1 MKKRLIALLLAFVM
15 VLGLTATVFAEGG
28 ISIASIQPEAPTHTY
43 IFQAGGVEI
52 GRQII
57 KHNESLKDPGVP
69 SAPAGQRFVRWDPAV
84 SFDMPVSVTQNQTIP
99 VQAIFETVYT
109 VYFKHDGR
117 TVATKELTDTQ
128 PSVSTGDVLVP
139 VGADEKLTG
148 WYFGET
154 RYERVSMADFP
165 PGSDTLTLTA
175 KVEKGHWIHF
185 NSAGG
190 SYVAP
195 QFVTGNTIQPADPA
209 RPGFSFEGW
218 YEKSGNRF
226 TFGSPLTSNITLTA
240 HWRSN
245 TSTKYTVIHWQEKA
259 DESGWSLHETETKTG
274 GTDAQTAAASKSYP
288 GFTAQTIMQQT
299 IQGDASTIV
308 NVYYERNEY
317 AVKFYTL
324 NGSTEYTQFQIRAK
338 YGANIRDLWPT
349 HNNSS
354 TWAVNLNAS
363 GGKYQ
368 SNIDTMPLGGK
379 NFYGPV
385 TGNGSET
392 AYYYTEAL
400 PGETGTVSYK
410 GKQYKLDHSD
420 TALGTGYSI
429 TEEDKYPITGFTF
442 LEFDAKWNGGIFP
455 PRYAYNGAKFYY
467 TRNSYDVV
475 FISGSVTEKT
485 QSMKYRQPLDD
496 VSHTP
501 KPPIGKE
508 EYTFAGWYDN
518 ELYTGSEYVLEGK
531 TMPAHHLTL
540 YAKWVPK
547 TYTVTVYDVDRTKI
561 LKTFDVPMGG
571 TIPENK
577 MPKVTLGTGDS
588 FLGWMDMQDHMPF
601 HFDTEIHR
609 DYKLYAKTGNA
620 EQFMVTYA
628 LGGGSGNAPFDSNKY
643 ARGAQAVVLPATGV
657 TPPTGKVFLY
667 WSAGDSTRCYP
678 GGKLTVTGK
687 MTLTAVYGQKTEA
700 VTVTYH
706 SNFAPDE
713 PYTTADMPNNSTITL
728 PGYTDLD
735 LPENPGYTFAGW
747 NTQADGLGKT
757 YMPDDKVLVDTMAP
771 GNDLYAIWAKGSYLL
786 TIHYVYASGGEAK
799 PDHTEVLGFGAPYSV
814 ISPSIPGYTADK
826 PVVTGTMPAAPV
838 TVTVTYTASTGTPYE
853 VHHYLERLEGA
864 YPAVPDEKD
873 NLRGETGAWTAAAA
887 KSYDGFTPIE
897 FEQKR
902 IKADDLTVVKI
913 FYTRNSYLLTYK
925 DSLSAGVYASQTYK
939 YGAAVTA
946 IAAPTKTGYTFTGW
960 SPAVPDTMP
969 AEARTV
975 YAQWRKNTPD
985 TVVFDPNNINGK
997 TLAAKSL
1004 TVYSGS
1010 APWETFE
1017 VVVKEPAGTQR
1028 SSGTVILS
1036 GGSQSASFTDFDPI
1050 TFPAAGTY
1058 TFTVGE
1064 VDRNTRYMSY
1074 DRNLYTLTVK
1084 VEEKGGMLVI
1094 SDVYYT
1100 NAAGRSYRDFP
1111 IVFSNTYGSYTPYV
1125 PVVPPKTPDK
1135 LNADDHFAYVIGYPD
1150 GGVHPYATITRA
1162 ETATIF
1168 FRLLTEKTRKDNLTK
1183 YHSFRDV
1190 PQGAW
1195 YNAAVATMA
1204 KLKIIT
1210 GYPDGTFRPDAPVT
1224 RAEFATIAARFDE
1237 KSART
1242 TASFRDIYG
1251 HWAERYISR
1260 SAELGWIRGYT
1271 DNTFRP
1277 DQSIT
1282 RAEAMALINRVL
1294 NRNPESKDDLLRSM
1308 NIFNDNLDT
1317 AKWYYLDVQ
1326 EAANSHD
1333 FIRKA
1338 NGYEM
1343 WKKLRADPDWKAL
1356 ER

>member
-1 MKKRLIALLLAFVM
+1 
-15 VLGLTATVFAEGG
+15 
-28 ISIASIQPEAPTHTY
+28 
-43 IFQAGGVEI
+43 
-52 GRQII
+52 
-57 KHNESLKDPGVP
+57 
-69 SAPAGQRFVRWDPAV
+69 
-84 SFDMPVSVTQNQTIP
+84 MPVSVTQTQTIP

-109 VYFKHDGR
+109 VYFCYEGR

-148 WYFGET
+148 WYIGGT
-154 RYERVSMADFP
+154 RYETVSKADFP
-165 PGSDTLTLTA
+165 LGSDTLTLTA
-175 KVEKGHWIHF
+175 RVDKGHWIHF
-185 NSAGG
+185 NSDGG

-195 QFVTGNTIQPADPA
+195 QFVTGNTIPPADPA
-209 RPGFSFEGW
+209 RPGFLFEGW
-218 YEKSGNRF
+218 YEESGKQF
-226 TFGSPLTSNITLTA
+226 TFGSPLTSNITLIA
-240 HWRSN
+240 HWTSN
-245 TSTKYTVIHWQEKA
+245 TSTKYTVIHWQENA
-259 DESGWSLHETETKTG
+259 DNNEYAFRESEEKSGATG
-274 GTDAQTAAASKSYP
+274 APTSAAAKSYP
-288 GFTAQTIMQQT
+288 GFTAQTITQQT
-299 IQGDASTIV
+299 INGDGSTIV
-308 NVYYERNEY
+308 NVYYKRNVY
-317 AVKFYTL
+317 DVKFFT
-324 NGSTEYTQFQIRAK
+324 IRYAWLSGKYVKDKEIYCITAK
-338 YGANIRDLWPT
+338 YGANISEKWPGGIWT
-349 HNNSS
+349 TSPGGS
-354 TWAVNLNAS
+354 TFQAS
-363 GGKYQ
+363 IG
-368 SNIDTMPLGGK
+368 TMPLGGDEFFK
-379 NFYGPV
+379 TDQGSAKAHYYLQSLAGDYVWDHTDTGGSSRSKV
-385 TGNGSET
+385 TN
-392 AYYYTEAL
+392 
-400 PGETGTVSYK
+400 
-410 GKQYKLDHSD
+410 
-420 TALGTGYSI
+420 
-429 TEEDKYPITGFTF
+429 EDRYPITGFTCNT
-442 LEFDAKWNGGIFP
+442 EKSAKNGDS
-455 PRYAYNGAKFYY
+455 YNGAKFYY
-467 TRNSYDVV
+467 DRNIYQIV
-475 FISGSVTEKT
+475 FMNHGSKEKELVRKYE
-485 QSMKYRQPLDD
+485 QSIADAGY
-496 VSHTP
+496 TP
-501 KPPIGKE
+501 TAPANMQD
-508 EYTFAGWYDN
+508 YTFGGWFDN
-518 ELYTGSEYVLEGK
+518 EKCEGSAYVFTGK
-531 TMPAHHLTL
+531 KMPAHHLTL

-547 TYTVTVYDVDRTKI
+547 TYTVTVYDVDRTKV
-561 LKTFDVPMGG
+561 LKTFTDVPMGE
-571 TIPENK
+571 TIPENQ
-577 MPKVTLGTGDS
+577 MPKGEVTLGTGDT
-588 FLGWMDMQDHMPF
+588 FLGWMDMLDNMPF
-601 HFDTEIHR
+601 HFDTKIYR
-609 DYKLYAKTGNA
+609 DYKLYAKTGNK
-620 EQFMVTYA
+620 EQFEVTYDI
-628 LGGGSGNAPFDSNKY
+628 GDGSGDAPVDPNGY
-643 ARGAQAVVLPATGV
+643 ARGAQAVVLPATDV
-657 TPPTGKVFLY
+657 TPPTGMVFLY
-667 WSAGDSTRCYP
+667 WSAAVDSTRCYP

-687 MTLTAVYGQKTEA
+687 MTLTAVYGQTTEA

-706 SNFAPDE
+706 SNFAPDK
-713 PYTTADMPNNSTITL
+713 TDMTAAMPNNSTITL

-747 NTQADGLGKT
+747 NTQADGSGTK
-757 YMPDDKVLVDTMAP
+757 YMPGEKVLVDTMAP
-771 GNDLYAIWAKGSYLL
+771 GNHLYAIWVKG
-786 TIHYVYASGGEAK
+786 
-799 PDHTEVLGFGAPYSV
+799 
-814 ISPSIPGYTADK
+814 
-826 PVVTGTMPAAPV
+826 
-838 TVTVTYTASTGTPYE
+838 TGTPYE

-864 YPAVPDEKD
+864 YPYVPNEKG

-887 KSYDGFTPIE
+887 KSYDGFTPMGFAQE
-897 FEQKR
+897 M
-902 IKADDLTVVKI
+902 IKADGSTVVKI

-946 IAAPTKTGYTFTGW
+946 IADPTKTGYTFTGW

-975 YAQWRKNTPD
+975 YAQWRKTTPD

-1028 SSGTVILS
+1028 SSGTVRLS
-1036 GGSQSASFTDFDPI
+1036 GGSQSASFTGFDPI

-1150 GGVHPYATITRA
+1150 GGVHPHATITRA

-1210 GYPDGTFRPDAPVT
+1210 GYPDGTFQPDAPVT
-1224 RAEFATIAARFDE
+1224 RAEFAAIAARFDE

>member
-1 MKKRLIALLLAFVM
+1 MR
-15 VLGLTATVFAEGG
+15 
-28 ISIASIQPEAPTHTY
+28 
-43 IFQAGGVEI
+43 
-52 GRQII
+52 
-57 KHNESLKDPGVP
+57 DPGVP

-84 SFDMPVSVTQNQTIP
+84 SFGMPVSVTQTQTIP

-148 WYFGET
+148 WYIGEK
-154 RYERVSMADFP
+154 RYETVSTADFP

-175 KVEKGHWIHF
+175 KVDKGHWIHF
-185 NSAGG
+185 DSDGG

-195 QFVTGNTIQPADPA
+195 QFVTGNTIPPADPA

-218 YEKSGNRF
+218 YEESGKQF
-226 TFGSPLTSNITLTA
+226 TFGNQLTSNITLTA

-259 DESGWSLHETETKTG
+259 DESGWSLHETETKAGRTG
-274 GTDAQTAAASKSYP
+274 AQTAAASKSYP
-288 GFTAQTIMQQT
+288 GFTAQTITQQT
-299 IQGDASTIV
+299 INGDGSTIV
-308 NVYYERNEY
+308 NVYYKRNVYE
-317 AVKFYTL
+317 VKFYVDKGWL
-324 NGSTEYTQFQIRAK
+324 IYNWQEKTESRITAK
-338 YGANIRDLWPT
+338 YGANISKKWPGGIWT
-349 HNNSS
+349 TSPGGS
-354 TWAVNLNAS
+354 TFQAS
-363 GGKYQ
+363 IG
-368 SNIDTMPLGGK
+368 TMPLGGK
-379 NFYGPV
+379 EFFK
-385 TGNGSET
+385 TSQGNAKADYYLQSLAG
-392 AYYYTEAL
+392 AY
-400 PGETGTVSYK
+400 V
-410 GKQYKLDHSD
+410 LDHTD
-420 TALGTGYSI
+420 TGGSSRSKVTD
-429 TEEDKYPITGFTF
+429 EDRYPITGFACNT
-442 LEFDAKWNGGIFP
+442 AKSAKNG
-455 PRYAYNGAKFYY
+455 AWYNGAEFYY
-467 TRNSYDVV
+467 DRNSYKIV
-475 FISGSVTEKT
+475 FMNHGSKEKELVRKYE
-485 QSMKYRQPLDD
+485 QSIADAGY
-496 VSHTP
+496 TP
-501 KPPIGKE
+501 TAPANMQD
-508 EYTFAGWYDN
+508 YTFGGWFDN
-518 ELYTGSEYVLEGK
+518 EKCEGSAYVFTGK
-531 TMPAHHLTL
+531 KMPAHHLTL

-547 TYTVTVYDVDRTKI
+547 TYSVTVYDVDRTKI
-561 LKTFDVPMGG
+561 LKTFDVPMGE
-571 TIPENK
+571 TIPENQ
-577 MPKVTLGTGDS
+577 MPEVTLGTGDT

-609 DYKLYAKTGNA
+609 DYKLYAKTGNE
-620 EQFMVTYA
+620 EQFAVTYA
-628 LGGGSGNAPFDSNKY
+628 LGDGSGNAPVDSNRY

-657 TPPTGKVFLY
+657 TPPEGKVFLY
-667 WSAGDSTRCYP
+667 WSAAGDSTCCYP

-687 MTLTAVYGQKTEA
+687 MTLTAVYGQTTEA

-706 SNFAPDE
+706 SNFATDK
-713 PYTTADMPNNSTITL
+713 TDMTAAMPNNSTITL

-735 LPENPGYTFAGW
+735 LPENPGYTFTGW
-747 NTQADGLGKT
+747 NTQADGSGTK
-757 YMPDDKVLVDTMAP
+757 YMPGNKVLVDTMAP
-771 GNDLYAIWAKGSYLL
+771 GNHLYAIWEKG
-786 TIHYVYASGGEAK
+786 
-799 PDHTEVLGFGAPYSV
+799 
-814 ISPSIPGYTADK
+814 
-826 PVVTGTMPAAPV
+826 
-838 TVTVTYTASTGTPYE
+838 TGTPYE

-864 YPAVPDEKD
+864 YPYVPHEKD

-887 KSYDGFTPIE
+887 KSYDGFTPMGFAQE
-897 FEQKR
+897 M
-902 IKADDLTVVKI
+902 IKADGSTVVKI

-946 IAAPTKTGYTFTGW
+946 IADPTKTGYTFTGW
-960 SPAVPDTMP
+960 SPTVPDKMP
-969 AEARTV
+969 AVALTV
-975 YAQWRKNTPD
+975 YAQWRKTTPD

-1028 SSGTVILS
+1028 SSGTVRLS
-1036 GGSQSASFTDFDPI
+1036 GGSQSASFTGFDLI

-1064 VDRNTRYMSY
+1064 IDRNTRYMSY

-1150 GGVHPYATITRA
+1150 GGVHPHATITRA

-1168 FRLLTEKTRKDNLTK
+1168 FRLLTEKTRKDNHTK

-1210 GYPDGTFRPDAPVT
+1210 GYPDGTFQPDAPVT
-1224 RAEFATIAARFDE
+1224 RAEFAAIAARFDE

>member
-1 MKKRLIALLLAFVM
+1 
-15 VLGLTATVFAEGG
+15 
-28 ISIASIQPEAPTHTY
+28 
-43 IFQAGGVEI
+43 
-52 GRQII
+52 
-57 KHNESLKDPGVP
+57 
-69 SAPAGQRFVRWDPAV
+69 
-84 SFDMPVSVTQNQTIP
+84 MPVSVTQTQTIT

-109 VYFKHDGR
+109 VYFCYKGR

-154 RYERVSMADFP
+154 RYETVSTADFLA
-165 PGSDTLTLTA
+165 GDTLTLTA
-175 KVEKGHWIHF
+175 RVDKGHWIHF
-185 NSAGG
+185 NSDGG

-195 QFVTGNTIQPADPA
+195 QFVTGNTIPPADPA

-218 YEKSGNRF
+218 YEESGKQF
-226 TFGSPLTSNITLTA
+226 TFGNQLTSNITLTA

-274 GTDAQTAAASKSYP
+274 GTGAQTAAASKSYP
-288 GFTAQTIMQQT
+288 GFTAQTITQQT
-299 IQGDASTIV
+299 INGDGSTIV
-308 NVYYERNEY
+308 NVYYKRNVY
-317 AVKFYTL
+317 DVKFFTIKYEGGL
-324 NGSTEYTQFQIRAK
+324 LSGKYVKDKEIDSIRITAK
-338 YGANIRDLWPT
+338 YGANISKKWPGGLWATSPGG
-349 HNNSS
+349 S
-354 TWAVNLNAS
+354 TFQAS
-363 GGKYQ
+363 IG
-368 SNIDTMPLGGK
+368 TMPLGGDEFFK
-379 NFYGPV
+379 
-385 TGNGSET
+385 TSQGSAE
-392 AYYYTEAL
+392 AYYYLESLAGDYVLHHTD
-400 PGETGTVSYK
+400 TGGASSSTV
-410 GKQYKLDHSD
+410 
-420 TALGTGYSI
+420 TN
-429 TEEDKYPITGFTF
+429 EDRYPITGFTCNT
-442 LEFDAKWNGGIFP
+442 AKSAKNG
-455 PRYAYNGAKFYY
+455 AWYNGAKFYY
-467 TRNSYDVV
+467 DRNSYQIV
-475 FISGSVTEKT
+475 FMNHGSKEKELVKKYE
-485 QSMKYRQPLDD
+485 QSIADAGY
-496 VSHTP
+496 TP
-501 KPPIGKE
+501 TAPANMQD
-508 EYTFAGWYDN
+508 YTFGGWFDN
-518 ELYTGSEYVLEGK
+518 QKCEGSAYVFTGK
-531 TMPAHHLTL
+531 KMPAHHLTL

-547 TYTVTVYDVDRTKI
+547 TYSVTVYAVDQTTVI
-561 LKTFDVPMGG
+561 ETFTDVPMGG
-571 TIPENK
+571 TILESQMPED
-577 MPKVTLGTGDS
+577 KVTLGTGDT

-601 HFDTEIHR
+601 HFDTKIHR

-620 EQFMVTYA
+620 EQFEVTYA
-628 LGGGSGNAPFDSNKY
+628 LGDGSGKAPVDSNKY

-657 TPPTGKVFLY
+657 TPPEGKVFLY
-667 WSAGDSTRCYP
+667 WSAAGDSTRCYP

-687 MTLTAVYGQKTEA
+687 MTLTAVYGQTTEA

-706 SNFAPDE
+706 SNFATDE
-713 PYTTADMPNNSTITL
+713 TYTTADMPNNSTITL
-728 PGYTDLD
+728 PGYTGLG

-747 NTQADGLGKT
+747 NTQANGSGTT
-757 YMPDDKVLVDTMAP
+757 YQPGGKVLVDTMAP
-771 GNDLYAIWAKGSYLL
+771 GNHLYAIWVKG
-786 TIHYVYASGGEAK
+786 
-799 PDHTEVLGFGAPYSV
+799 
-814 ISPSIPGYTADK
+814 
-826 PVVTGTMPAAPV
+826 
-838 TVTVTYTASTGTPYE
+838 TGTPYE

-864 YPAVPDEKD
+864 YPYVPHEKD

-902 IKADDLTVVKI
+902 IKADDSTVVKI

-960 SPAVPDTMP
+960 SPAVPATMP
-969 AEARTV
+969 AGALTV
-975 YAQWRKNTPD
+975 YAQWRKTTPD

-1028 SSGTVILS
+1028 SSGTVRLS
-1036 GGSQSASFTDFDPI
+1036 GGSQSASFIGFDLI

-1150 GGVHPYATITRA
+1150 GGVHPHATITRA
-1162 ETATIF
+1162 ETATVF

-1210 GYPDGTFRPDAPVT
+1210 GYPDGTFQPDAPVT
-1224 RAEFATIAARFDE
+1224 RAEFAAIAARFDE

>member
-1 MKKRLIALLLAFVM
+1 M
-15 VLGLTATVFAEGG
+15 
-28 ISIASIQPEAPTHTY
+28 
-43 IFQAGGVEI
+43 
-52 GRQII
+52 
-57 KHNESLKDPGVP
+57 LKDPGVP
-69 SAPAGQRFVRWDPAV
+69 SAPAGQRFVRWYPAV
-84 SFDMPVSVTQNQTIP
+84 SFGMPVSVTQTQTIT

-148 WYFGET
+148 WYIGEK
-154 RYERVSMADFP
+154 RYERVSTADFP
-165 PGSDTLTLTA
+165 AGSDTLTLTA
-175 KVEKGHWIHF
+175 RVEKGHWIHF
-185 NSAGG
+185 NSDGG

-195 QFVTGNTIQPADPA
+195 QFVTGNTSQPADPA

-218 YEKSGNRF
+218 YEQSGKQF
-226 TFGSPLTSNITLTA
+226 TFGSQLTSNITLTA
-240 HWRSN
+240 HWKSN

-274 GTDAQTAAASKSYP
+274 GTGAQTAAASKSYP
-288 GFTAQTIMQQT
+288 GFTAQTITQQT
-299 IQGDASTIV
+299 INGDGSTIV
-308 NVYYERNEY
+308 NVYYKRNVY
-317 AVKFYTL
+317 AVKFFTIKYEGGL
-324 NGSTEYTQFQIRAK
+324 LSGKYVKDKEIDSIRITAK
-338 YGANIRDLWPT
+338 YGANISKKWPGGLWATSPGG
-349 HNNSS
+349 S
-354 TWAVNLNAS
+354 TFQAS
-363 GGKYQ
+363 IG
-368 SNIDTMPLGGK
+368 TMPLGGDEFFK
-379 NFYGPV
+379 
-385 TGNGSET
+385 TSQGSAE
-392 AYYYTEAL
+392 AYYYLESLAGGYVWDHTD
-400 PGETGTVSYK
+400 TGGDS
-410 GKQYKLDHSD
+410 S
-420 TALGTGYSI
+420 SI
-429 TEEDKYPITGFTF
+429 VTNEDRYPITGFTCNT
-442 LEFDAKWNGGIFP
+442 AKSAKNG
-455 PRYAYNGAKFYY
+455 AWYNGAKFYY
-467 TRNSYDVV
+467 DRNSYQIV
-475 FISGSVTEKT
+475 FMNHGSKEKELVKKYE
-485 QSMKYRQPLDD
+485 QSIADAGY
-496 VSHTP
+496 TP
-501 KPPIGKE
+501 TAPANMQD
-508 EYTFAGWYDN
+508 YTFGGWFDN
-518 ELYTGSEYVLEGK
+518 EKCEGSAYVFTGK
-531 TMPAHHLTL
+531 KMPAHHLTL

-547 TYTVTVYDVDRTKI
+547 TYSVTVYDVDRTKI
-561 LKTFDVPMGG
+561 LKTFDVPMGE
-571 TIPENK
+571 TILESQMPE
-577 MPKVTLGTGDS
+577 VTLGTGDS

-601 HFDTEIHR
+601 HFDTKIHR

-620 EQFMVTYA
+620 VQFAVTYA
-628 LGGGSGNAPFDSNKY
+628 LGGGSGNAPVDPNRY
-643 ARGAQAVVLPATGV
+643 ARGAQAVVLSAAGV

-667 WSAGDSTRCYP
+667 WSADSTRCYP
-678 GGKLTVTGK
+678 GGKLTVTGD

-700 VTVTYH
+700 VKVTYH
-706 SNFAPDE
+706 SNFAPDKT
-713 PYTTADMPNNSTITL
+713 YTTAEMPNNSTITL
-728 PGYTDLD
+728 PGYTDLG
-735 LPENPGYTFAGW
+735 LPENQGYTFAGW
-747 NTQADGLGKT
+747 NTQANGSGTK
-757 YMPDDKVLVDTMAP
+757 YMPGDKVLVDTMAP
-771 GNDLYAIWAKGSYLL
+771 GNHLYAIWEKG
-786 TIHYVYASGGEAK
+786 
-799 PDHTEVLGFGAPYSV
+799 
-814 ISPSIPGYTADK
+814 
-826 PVVTGTMPAAPV
+826 
-838 TVTVTYTASTGTPYE
+838 TGTPYE

-864 YPAVPDEKD
+864 YLAVPDEKD

-887 KSYDGFTPIE
+887 KSYDGFTPMGFAQE
-897 FEQKR
+897 M
-902 IKADDLTVVKI
+902 IKANGSTVVEI

-946 IAAPTKTGYTFTGW
+946 IADPTKTGYTFTGW
-960 SPAVPDTMP
+960 SPAVPDKMP
-969 AEARTV
+969 PVALTV
-975 YAQWRKNTPD
+975 YAQWRKTTPD

-1028 SSGTVILS
+1028 SSGTVRLS
-1036 GGSQSASFTDFDPI
+1036 GGSQSASFTGFDPI

-1150 GGVHPYATITRA
+1150 GGVHPHATITRA

-1210 GYPDGTFRPDAPVT
+1210 GYPDGTFQPDAPVT
-1224 RAEFATIAARFDE
+1224 RAEFAAIAARFDE

>member
-28 ISIASIQPEAPTHTY
+28 ISIASIQPDAPTHTY

-52 GRQII
+52 GKQII
-57 KHNESLKDPGVP
+57 KHNESLRDPGVP
-69 SAPAGQRFVRWDPAV
+69 PAPAGQRFVRWDPAV
-84 SFDMPVSVTQNQTIP
+84 SFGMPVSVTQTQTIT

-109 VYFKHDGR
+109 VYFKHEGR

-148 WYFGET
+148 WYFGGT
-154 RYERVSMADFP
+154 RYERVSKADFP
-165 PGSDTLTLTA
+165 AGSDTLTLTA
-175 KVEKGHWIHF
+175 RVEKGHWIHF
-185 NSAGG
+185 NSDGG

-218 YEKSGNRF
+218 YEQSGNQF
-226 TFGSPLTSNITLTA
+226 TFGSQLTSNITLTA
-240 HWRSN
+240 RWESN

-274 GTDAQTAAASKSYP
+274 GTGAQTAAASKSYP
-288 GFTAQTIMQQT
+288 GFTAQNITQQT
-299 IQGDASTIV
+299 INGDGSTIV
-308 NVYYERNEY
+308 NVYYKRNVY
-317 AVKFYTL
+317 DVKFFT
-324 NGSTEYTQFQIRAK
+324 IRYAWLSGKYVKDKEIYCITAK
-338 YGANIRDLWPT
+338 YGANISEKWPGGIWT
-349 HNNSS
+349 TSPGGS
-354 TWAVNLNAS
+354 TFQAS
-363 GGKYQ
+363 IG
-368 SNIDTMPLGGK
+368 TMPLGGDE
-379 NFYGPV
+379 FFE
-385 TGNGSET
+385 TDQGNAK
-392 AYYYTEAL
+392 AYYYLQSLAGNYVLHHTD
-400 PGETGTVSYK
+400 TGGASSSTVT
-410 GKQYKLDHSD
+410 D
-420 TALGTGYSI
+420 
-429 TEEDKYPITGFTF
+429 EDRYPITGFTCNT
-442 LEFDAKWNGGIFP
+442 AKSAKNG
-455 PRYAYNGAKFYY
+455 AWYNGAEFYY
-467 TRNSYDVV
+467 DRISYQIV
-475 FISGSVTEKT
+475 FMNHGSKEKELVRKYE
-485 QSMKYRQPLDD
+485 QSIADAGY
-496 VSHTP
+496 TP
-501 KPPIGKE
+501 TAPANMQD
-508 EYTFAGWYDN
+508 YTFGGWFDN
-518 ELYTGSEYVLEGK
+518 QKCEGSAYVFTGK
-531 TMPAHHLTL
+531 KMPAHHLTL

-547 TYTVTVYDVDRTKI
+547 TYSVTVYDVDRTKI
-561 LKTFDVPMGG
+561 LRTFDVPMGR
-571 TIPENK
+571 TIPESQ
-577 MPKVTLGTGDS
+577 MPEVTLGTGDS

-601 HFDTEIHR
+601 HFDTKIHR

-620 EQFMVTYA
+620 EKFEVTYA
-628 LGGGSGNAPFDSNKY
+628 LGGGSGNAPVDSNKY

-657 TPPTGKVFLY
+657 TPPMGKVFLY
-667 WSAGDSTRCYP
+667 WSAAGDSTRCYP
-678 GGKLTVTGK
+678 GGKLTVTGN

-706 SNFAPDE
+706 SNFAPDKT
-713 PYTTADMPNNSTITL
+713 YTTADMPNNSTITL
-728 PGYTDLD
+728 PGYTDLG

-747 NTQADGLGKT
+747 NTQANGSGMT
-757 YMPDDKVLVDTMAP
+757 FRPRVKVLVDTMAP
-771 GNDLYAIWAKGSYLL
+771 GNHLYAIWVKG
-786 TIHYVYASGGEAK
+786 
-799 PDHTEVLGFGAPYSV
+799 
-814 ISPSIPGYTADK
+814 
-826 PVVTGTMPAAPV
+826 
-838 TVTVTYTASTGTPYE
+838 TGTPYE

-864 YPAVPDEKD
+864 YPYVPHEKD

-887 KSYDGFTPIE
+887 KSYDGFTPMGFAQE
-897 FEQKR
+897 M
-902 IKADDLTVVKI
+902 IKADGSTVVKI

-925 DSLSAGVYASQTYK
+925 DSLSTGVYASQTYK

-946 IAAPTKTGYTFTGW
+946 IADPTKTGYTFTGW
-960 SPAVPDTMP
+960 SPSVPATMP
-969 AEARTV
+969 PVALTV
-975 YAQWRKNTPD
+975 YAQWRKTTPD

-1028 SSGTVILS
+1028 SSGTVRLS
-1036 GGSQSASFTDFDPI
+1036 GGSQSASFTSFDLI

-1064 VDRNTRYMSY
+1064 VDRSTRYMSY

-1150 GGVHPYATITRA
+1150 GGVHPHATITRA

-1210 GYPDGTFRPDAPVT
+1210 GYPDGTFQPDAPVT
-1224 RAEFATIAARFDE
+1224 RAEFAVIAARFDE

>member
-28 ISIASIQPEAPTHTY
+28 ISIASIQPEAHTHTY

-84 SFDMPVSVTQNQTIP
+84 SFDMPVSVTQTQTIP

-128 PSVSTGDVLVP
+128 SSVSTGDVLVP

-148 WYFGET
+148 WYIDEI
-154 RYERVSMADFP
+154 RYERVSTADFP

-175 KVEKGHWIHF
+175 RVEKGHWIHF
-185 NSAGG
+185 DSAGG

-195 QFVTGNTIQPADPA
+195 QFVTGNTIPPANPA

-218 YEKSGNRF
+218 YEESGKQF
-226 TFGSPLTSNITLTA
+226 TFGSQLTSNITLIA
-240 HWRSN
+240 HWKSN

-274 GTDAQTAAASKSYP
+274 GTDAQTAAAAKSYD
-288 GFTAQTIMQQT
+288 GFTAQTITQQT
-299 IQGDASTIV
+299 INGDGSTIV
-308 NVYYERNEY
+308 NVYYKRNVY
-317 AVKFYTL
+317 DVKFFTIKYAWLSGKYVKDKEIYCIT
-324 NGSTEYTQFQIRAK
+324 AK
-338 YGANIRDLWPT
+338 YGANISEKWPGGIWT
-349 HNNSS
+349 TSPGGS
-354 TWAVNLNAS
+354 TFQAS
-363 GGKYQ
+363 IG
-368 SNIDTMPLGGK
+368 TMPLGGDEFFK
-379 NFYGPV
+379 
-385 TGNGSET
+385 TDQGNAK
-392 AYYYTEAL
+392 AYYYLESLAGDYVLHHTD
-400 PGETGTVSYK
+400 TGGASSSTVT
-410 GKQYKLDHSD
+410 D
-420 TALGTGYSI
+420 
-429 TEEDKYPITGFTF
+429 EDRYPITGFTCNT
-442 LEFDAKWNGGIFP
+442 AKSAKNG
-455 PRYAYNGAKFYY
+455 AWYNGAKFYY
-467 TRNSYDVV
+467 DRNSYQIV
-475 FISGSVTEKT
+475 FMNHGSKEKELVKKYE
-485 QSMKYRQPLDD
+485 QSIADAGY
-496 VSHTP
+496 TP
-501 KPPIGKE
+501 TAPANMQD
-508 EYTFAGWYDN
+508 YTFGGWFDN
-518 ELYTGSEYVLEGK
+518 QKCEGSAYVFTGK
-531 TMPAHHLTL
+531 KMPAHHLTL

-547 TYTVTVYDVDRTKI
+547 TYSVTVYDVDRTKVI
-561 LKTFDVPMGG
+561 ETFTDVPMGG
-571 TIPENK
+571 TILESQMPED
-577 MPKVTLGTGDS
+577 KVTLGTGDT

-620 EQFMVTYA
+620 EQFAVTYA
-628 LGGGSGNAPFDSNKY
+628 RGGGSGNAPVDSNKY

-657 TPPTGKVFLY
+657 TPPEGKVFLY
-667 WSAGDSTRCYP
+667 WSAAGDSTRCYP
-678 GGKLTVTGK
+678 GGKLTVTGN

-706 SNFAPDE
+706 SNFATDK
-713 PYTTADMPNNSTITL
+713 TDMTAAMPNNSTITL
-728 PGYTDLD
+728 PGYTGLD

-757 YMPDDKVLVDTMAP
+757 YQPGGKVLVDTMDP
-771 GNDLYAIWAKGSYLL
+771 GNHLYAIWVKG
-786 TIHYVYASGGEAK
+786 
-799 PDHTEVLGFGAPYSV
+799 
-814 ISPSIPGYTADK
+814 
-826 PVVTGTMPAAPV
+826 
-838 TVTVTYTASTGTPYE
+838 TGTPYE

-864 YPAVPDEKD
+864 YPYVPKEKD

-887 KSYDGFTPIE
+887 KSYDGFTPMGFAQE
-897 FEQKR
+897 R
-902 IKADDLTVVKI
+902 IKADGSTVVKI

-960 SPAVPDTMP
+960 SPTVPATMP
-969 AEARTV
+969 PEARTV
-975 YAQWRKNTPD
+975 YAQWRKTTPD

-1028 SSGTVILS
+1028 SSGTVRLS
-1036 GGSQSASFTDFDPI
+1036 GGSQFASFTGFDLI

-1150 GGVHPYATITRA
+1150 GGVHPHATITRA

-1210 GYPDGTFRPDAPVT
+1210 GYPDGTFQPDAPVT
-1224 RAEFATIAARFDE
+1224 RAEFAAIAARFDE

>member
-1 MKKRLIALLLAFVM
+1 
-15 VLGLTATVFAEGG
+15 
-28 ISIASIQPEAPTHTY
+28 
-43 IFQAGGVEI
+43 
-52 GRQII
+52 
-57 KHNESLKDPGVP
+57 
-69 SAPAGQRFVRWDPAV
+69 
-84 SFDMPVSVTQNQTIP
+84 MPVSVTQTQTIT

-148 WYFGET
+148 WYIGEK
-154 RYERVSMADFP
+154 RYERVSTADFP
-165 PGSDTLTLTA
+165 AGSDTLTLTA
-175 KVEKGHWIHF
+175 RVEKGHWIHF
-185 NSAGG
+185 NSDGG

-195 QFVTGNTIQPADPA
+195 QFVTGNTSQPADPA

-218 YEKSGNRF
+218 YEQSGKQF
-226 TFGSPLTSNITLTA
+226 TFGSQLTSNITLTA
-240 HWRSN
+240 HWKSN

-274 GTDAQTAAASKSYP
+274 GTGAQTAAASKSYP
-288 GFTAQTIMQQT
+288 GFTAQTITQQT
-299 IQGDASTIV
+299 INGDGSTIV
-308 NVYYERNEY
+308 NVYYKRNVY
-317 AVKFYTL
+317 AVKFFTIKYEGGL
-324 NGSTEYTQFQIRAK
+324 LSGKYVKDKEIDSIRITAK
-338 YGANIRDLWPT
+338 YGANISKKWPGGLWATSPGG
-349 HNNSS
+349 S
-354 TWAVNLNAS
+354 TFQAS
-363 GGKYQ
+363 IG
-368 SNIDTMPLGGK
+368 TMPLGGDEFFK
-379 NFYGPV
+379 
-385 TGNGSET
+385 TSQGSAE
-392 AYYYTEAL
+392 AYYYLESLAGGYVWDHTD
-400 PGETGTVSYK
+400 TGGDS
-410 GKQYKLDHSD
+410 S
-420 TALGTGYSI
+420 SI
-429 TEEDKYPITGFTF
+429 VTNEDRYPITGFTCNT
-442 LEFDAKWNGGIFP
+442 AKSAKNG
-455 PRYAYNGAKFYY
+455 AWYNGAKFYY
-467 TRNSYDVV
+467 DRNSYQIV
-475 FISGSVTEKT
+475 FMNHGSKEKELVKKYE
-485 QSMKYRQPLDD
+485 QSIADAGY
-496 VSHTP
+496 TP
-501 KPPIGKE
+501 TAPANMQD
-508 EYTFAGWYDN
+508 YTFGGWFDN
-518 ELYTGSEYVLEGK
+518 EKCEGSAYVFTGK
-531 TMPAHHLTL
+531 KMPAHHLTL

-547 TYTVTVYDVDRTKI
+547 TYSVTVYDVDRTKI
-561 LKTFDVPMGG
+561 LKTFDVPMGE
-571 TIPENK
+571 TILESQMPE
-577 MPKVTLGTGDS
+577 VTLGTGDS

-601 HFDTEIHR
+601 HFDTRIHR

-620 EQFMVTYA
+620 EKFEVTYA
-628 LGGGSGNAPFDSNKY
+628 LGDGSGKAPVDSNKY

-657 TPPTGKVFLY
+657 TPPEGKVFLY
-667 WSAGDSTRCYP
+667 WSAAGDSTRYYP
-678 GGKLTVTGK
+678 GGKLTVTGY

-700 VTVTYH
+700 VRVTYH
-706 SNFAPDE
+706 SNFAPDK
-713 PYTTADMPNNSTITL
+713 TDMTAAMPNNSTIKL
-728 PGYTDLD
+728 PGYTDLG

-747 NTQADGLGKT
+747 NTQANGSGTT
-757 YMPDDKVLVDTMAP
+757 YMPGEKVLVDTMAP
-771 GNDLYAIWAKGSYLL
+771 GNHLYAIWEKG
-786 TIHYVYASGGEAK
+786 
-799 PDHTEVLGFGAPYSV
+799 
-814 ISPSIPGYTADK
+814 
-826 PVVTGTMPAAPV
+826 
-838 TVTVTYTASTGTPYE
+838 TGTPYE

-864 YPAVPDEKD
+864 YLAVPDEKD

-887 KSYDGFTPIE
+887 KSYDGFTPMGFAQE
-897 FEQKR
+897 M
-902 IKADDLTVVKI
+902 IKANGSTVVEI

-946 IAAPTKTGYTFTGW
+946 IADPTKTGYTFTGW
-960 SPAVPDTMP
+960 SPAVPDKMP
-969 AEARTV
+969 PVALTV
-975 YAQWRKNTPD
+975 YAQWRKTTPD

-1028 SSGTVILS
+1028 SSGTVRLS
-1036 GGSQSASFTDFDPI
+1036 GGSQSASFTGFDPI

-1150 GGVHPYATITRA
+1150 GGVHPHATITRA

-1210 GYPDGTFRPDAPVT
+1210 GYPDGTFQPDAPVT
-1224 RAEFATIAARFDE
+1224 RAEFAAIAARFDE

>member
-1 MKKRLIALLLAFVM
+1 
-15 VLGLTATVFAEGG
+15 
-28 ISIASIQPEAPTHTY
+28 
-43 IFQAGGVEI
+43 
-52 GRQII
+52 
-57 KHNESLKDPGVP
+57 
-69 SAPAGQRFVRWDPAV
+69 
-84 SFDMPVSVTQNQTIP
+84 MPVSVTQTQTIT

-109 VYFKHDGR
+109 VYFCYKGR

-148 WYFGET
+148 WYFGGT
-154 RYERVSMADFP
+154 RYETVSKADFP
-165 PGSDTLTLTA
+165 LGSDTLTLTA

-195 QFVTGNTIQPADPA
+195 QFVTGNTIPPADPA

-218 YEKSGNRF
+218 YEESGNRF

-274 GTDAQTAAASKSYP
+274 GTDAQTAAAAKSYP

-299 IQGDASTIV
+299 IQGDGSTIV
-308 NVYYERNEY
+308 NVYYKRNVYE
-317 AVKFYTL
+317 VKFFTIKYERS
-324 NGSTEYTQFQIRAK
+324 GFSRKYVKDKEIDSIRITAK
-338 YGANIRDLWPT
+338 YGANISEKWPGGLWATSPGG
-349 HNNSS
+349 S
-354 TWAVNLNAS
+354 TFQAS
-363 GGKYQ
+363 IG
-368 SNIDTMPLGGK
+368 TMPLGGDEFFK
-379 NFYGPV
+379 
-385 TGNGSET
+385 TSQGSAE
-392 AYYYTEAL
+392 AYYYLESLAGDYVLHHTD
-400 PGETGTVSYK
+400 TGGASSSTV
-410 GKQYKLDHSD
+410 
-420 TALGTGYSI
+420 TN
-429 TEEDKYPITGFTF
+429 EDRYPITGFTCNT
-442 LEFDAKWNGGIFP
+442 AKSAKNG
-455 PRYAYNGAKFYY
+455 AWYNGAKFYY
-467 TRNSYDVV
+467 DRNSYQIV
-475 FISGSVTEKT
+475 FMNHGSKEKELVKKYE
-485 QSMKYRQPLDD
+485 QSIADAGY
-496 VSHTP
+496 TP
-501 KPPIGKE
+501 TVPANMQD
-508 EYTFAGWYDN
+508 YTFGGWFDN
-518 ELYTGSEYVLEGK
+518 QKCEGSAYVFTGK
-531 TMPAHHLTL
+531 KMPAHNLTL

-547 TYTVTVYDVDRTKI
+547 TYSVTVYDVDRTKI
-561 LKTFDVPMGG
+561 LKTFDVPMGV
-571 TIPENK
+571 TILESQMPE
-577 MPKVTLGTGDS
+577 VTLGTGDS

-601 HFDTEIHR
+601 HFDTRIHR

-620 EQFMVTYA
+620 EQFMVTYVR
-628 LGGGSGNAPFDSNKY
+628 GGGSGNAPVDSNKY

-667 WSAGDSTRCYP
+667 WSAAGDSTRYYP
-678 GGKLTVTGK
+678 GGKLTVTGN
-687 MTLTAVYGQKTEA
+687 MTLTAVYGQTTEA
-700 VTVTYH
+700 VRVTYH
-706 SNFAPDE
+706 SNFAPDKTD
-713 PYTTADMPNNSTITL
+713 TTAEMPNNSKITL
-728 PGYTDLD
+728 PRYTDRD

-747 NTQADGLGKT
+747 NTQADGSGTT
-757 YMPDDKVLVDTMAP
+757 YMPGDKVLVDTMSP
-771 GNDLYAIWAKGSYLL
+771 GNHLYAIWAKG
-786 TIHYVYASGGEAK
+786 
-799 PDHTEVLGFGAPYSV
+799 
-814 ISPSIPGYTADK
+814 
-826 PVVTGTMPAAPV
+826 
-838 TVTVTYTASTGTPYE
+838 TGTPYE

-864 YPAVPDEKD
+864 YPYVPNEKD

-887 KSYDGFTPIE
+887 KSYDGFTPMGFAQE
-897 FEQKR
+897 M
-902 IKADDLTVVKI
+902 IKADGSTVVKI

-960 SPAVPDTMP
+960 SPAVPDKMP
-969 AEARTV
+969 PEALTV
-975 YAQWRKNTPD
+975 YAQWRKTTPD

-1028 SSGTVILS
+1028 SSGTVRLS
-1036 GGSQSASFTDFDPI
+1036 GGSQFASFTGFDLI

-1150 GGVHPYATITRA
+1150 GGVHPHATITRA

-1210 GYPDGTFRPDAPVT
+1210 GYPDGTFQPDAPVT
-1224 RAEFATIAARFDE
+1224 RAEFAAIAARFDE

>member
-1 MKKRLIALLLAFVM
+1 
-15 VLGLTATVFAEGG
+15 
-28 ISIASIQPEAPTHTY
+28 
-43 IFQAGGVEI
+43 
-52 GRQII
+52 
-57 KHNESLKDPGVP
+57 
-69 SAPAGQRFVRWDPAV
+69 
-84 SFDMPVSVTQNQTIP
+84 MPVSVTQTQTIP
-99 VQAIFETVYT
+99 VQAVFETVYT
-109 VYFKHDGR
+109 VYFKHEGR

-128 PSVSTGDVLVP
+128 SSVSTGDVLVP

-148 WYFGET
+148 WYIGET
-154 RYERVSMADFP
+154 RYERVSTADFP
-165 PGSDTLTLTA
+165 AGSDTLTLTA

-185 NSAGG
+185 NSDGG

-195 QFVTGNTIQPADPA
+195 QFVTGNTIPPADPA
-209 RPGFSFEGW
+209 RPGFLFEGW
-218 YEKSGNRF
+218 YEESGNRF

-274 GTDAQTAAASKSYP
+274 GTGAQTAAAAKSYD
-288 GFTAQTIMQQT
+288 GFTAQTITQQT
-299 IQGDASTIV
+299 INGDGSTIV
-308 NVYYERNEY
+308 NVYYKRNVYE
-317 AVKFYTL
+317 VKFYVDKGWL
-324 NGSTEYTQFQIRAK
+324 IYNWQEKTESRITAK
-338 YGANIRDLWPT
+338 YGANISKKWPGGIWAT
-349 HNNSS
+349 SPGGS
-354 TWAVNLNAS
+354 TFQA
-363 GGKYQ
+363 
-368 SNIDTMPLGGK
+368 NIDTMPRNGAK
-379 NFYGPV
+379 FYE
-385 TGNGSET
+385 TSQGSAK
-392 AYYYTEAL
+392 AYYYLESLA
-400 PGETGTVSYK
+400 GVYV
-410 GKQYKLDHSD
+410 LDHTD
-420 TALGTGYSI
+420 TGGASSSTV
-429 TEEDKYPITGFTF
+429 TNEDRYAITGFTCNTAIS
-442 LEFDAKWNGGIFP
+442 AKNGD
-455 PRYAYNGAKFYY
+455 RYNGAKFYY
-467 TRNSYDVV
+467 DRNSYRIV
-475 FISGSVTEKT
+475 FMNRGSKEKELVRKYE
-485 QSMKYRQPLDD
+485 QSIADAGY
-496 VSHTP
+496 TP
-501 KPPIGKE
+501 TAPANMQD
-508 EYTFAGWYDN
+508 YTFGGWFDN
-518 ELYTGSEYVLEGK
+518 EKCEGSAYVFTGK
-531 TMPAHHLTL
+531 KMPAHNLTL

-547 TYTVTVYDVDRTKI
+547 TYTVTVYDVDRTTV
-561 LKTFDVPMGG
+561 LKTFDVPMGE
-571 TIPENK
+571 TIPESQ
-577 MPKVTLGTGDS
+577 MPEVTLGTGDS

-620 EQFMVTYA
+620 EQFAVTYA
-628 LGGGSGNAPFDSNKY
+628 RGGGSGNAPVDSNKY

-657 TPPTGKVFLY
+657 TPPEGKVFLY
-667 WSAGDSTRCYP
+667 WSAAGDSTRCYP
-678 GGKLTVTGK
+678 GGKLTVTGN

-706 SNFAPDE
+706 SNFATDK
-713 PYTTADMPNNSTITL
+713 TDMTAAMPNNSTITL
-728 PGYTDLD
+728 PGYTGLD

-757 YMPDDKVLVDTMAP
+757 YQPGGKVLVDTMDP
-771 GNDLYAIWAKGSYLL
+771 GNHLYAIWVKG
-786 TIHYVYASGGEAK
+786 
-799 PDHTEVLGFGAPYSV
+799 
-814 ISPSIPGYTADK
+814 
-826 PVVTGTMPAAPV
+826 
-838 TVTVTYTASTGTPYE
+838 TGTPYE

-864 YPAVPDEKD
+864 YLAVPDEKD

-887 KSYDGFTPIE
+887 KSYDGFKPSE
-897 FEQKR
+897 FAQEM
-902 IKADDLTVVKI
+902 IKADGSTVVKI

-939 YGAAVTA
+939 YRAAVTA

-960 SPAVPDTMP
+960 SPAVPATMP
-969 AEARTV
+969 AEALTV
-975 YAQWRKNTPD
+975 YAQWRKTTPD

-1028 SSGTVILS
+1028 SSGTVRLS
-1036 GGSQSASFTDFDPI
+1036 GGSQSASFTGFDPI

-1150 GGVHPYATITRA
+1150 GGVHPHATITRA
-1162 ETATIF
+1162 ETATVF

-1210 GYPDGTFRPDAPVT
+1210 GYPDGTFQPDAPVT
-1224 RAEFATIAARFDE
+1224 RAEFAAIAARFDE

>member
-1 MKKRLIALLLAFVM
+1 M
-15 VLGLTATVFAEGG
+15 
-28 ISIASIQPEAPTHTY
+28 
-43 IFQAGGVEI
+43 
-52 GRQII
+52 
-57 KHNESLKDPGVP
+57 KDPGVP

-84 SFDMPVSVTQNQTIP
+84 SFGMPVSVTQTQTIT

-109 VYFKHDGR
+109 VYFKHEGR

-148 WYFGET
+148 WYIGET
-154 RYERVSMADFP
+154 PYETVSKANFP
-165 PGSDTLTLTA
+165 AGSDTLTLTA
-175 KVEKGHWIHF
+175 KVDKGHWIHF
-185 NSAGG
+185 DSAGG

-195 QFVTGNTIQPADPA
+195 QFVTGNTSQPADPA

-218 YEKSGNRF
+218 YEESGNRF
-226 TFGSPLTSNITLTA
+226 TFGSQLTSNITLTA
-240 HWRSN
+240 RWESN

-274 GTDAQTAAASKSYP
+274 GTGAQTAAASKSYP
-288 GFTAQTIMQQT
+288 GFTAQTITQQT
-299 IQGDASTIV
+299 INGDGSTIV
-308 NVYYERNEY
+308 NVYYKRNVY
-317 AVKFYTL
+317 DVKFFT
-324 NGSTEYTQFQIRAK
+324 IRYAWLSGKYVKDKEIYCITAK
-338 YGANIRDLWPT
+338 YGANISEKWPGGIWT
-349 HNNSS
+349 TSPGGS
-354 TWAVNLNAS
+354 TFQAS
-363 GGKYQ
+363 IG
-368 SNIDTMPLGGK
+368 TMPLGGK
-379 NFYGPV
+379 EFFK
-385 TGNGSET
+385 TDQGN
-392 AYYYTEAL
+392 AKADYYLQSLAGNY
-400 PGETGTVSYK
+400 V
-410 GKQYKLDHSD
+410 LDHTD
-420 TALGTGYSI
+420 TGGSSRSKVTN
-429 TEEDKYPITGFTF
+429 EDRYPITGFTCNT
-442 LEFDAKWNGGIFP
+442 AKSAKNGDW
-455 PRYAYNGAKFYY
+455 YNGAKFYY
-467 TRNSYDVV
+467 DRISYQIV
-475 FISGSVTEKT
+475 FMNHGSKEKELVKKYE
-485 QSMKYRQPLDD
+485 QSIADAGY
-496 VSHTP
+496 TP
-501 KPPIGKE
+501 TAPANMQD
-508 EYTFAGWYDN
+508 YTFGGWFDN
-518 ELYTGSEYVLEGK
+518 HKCEGSAYVFTGK
-531 TMPAHHLTL
+531 KMPAHHLTL

-547 TYTVTVYDVDRTKI
+547 TYSVTVYDVDRTKI

-571 TIPENK
+571 TIPENQ
-577 MPKVTLGTGDS
+577 MPEVTLGTGDS

-601 HFDTEIHR
+601 HFDTRIHR

-620 EQFMVTYA
+620 EQFTVTYA
-628 LGGGSGNAPFDSNKY
+628 LGGGSGNAPVDSNGY

-667 WSAGDSTRCYP
+667 WSAAGDSTRCYP
-678 GGKLTVTGK
+678 GGKLTVTGN

-706 SNFAPDE
+706 SNFATDK
-713 PYTTADMPNNSTITL
+713 TDMTAAMPNNSTITL

-747 NTQADGLGKT
+747 NTQADGLGTTFKSGS
-757 YMPDDKVLVDTMAP
+757 KVLVDTMAP
-771 GNDLYAIWAKGSYLL
+771 GNHLYAIWAKG
-786 TIHYVYASGGEAK
+786 
-799 PDHTEVLGFGAPYSV
+799 
-814 ISPSIPGYTADK
+814 
-826 PVVTGTMPAAPV
+826 
-838 TVTVTYTASTGTPYE
+838 TGTPYE

-864 YPAVPDEKD
+864 YPDVPKEKD

-902 IKADDLTVVKI
+902 IKADDSTVVEI

-969 AEARTV
+969 AWALTV
-975 YAQWRKNTPD
+975 YAQWRKTTPD

-1028 SSGTVILS
+1028 SSGTVSLS
-1036 GGSQSASFTDFDPI
+1036 GGSQSASFTSFDLI

-1150 GGVHPYATITRA
+1150 GGVHPHATITRA

-1210 GYPDGTFRPDAPVT
+1210 GYPDGTFQPDAPVT
-1224 RAEFATIAARFDE
+1224 RAEFAAIAARFDE

>member
-1 MKKRLIALLLAFVM
+1 
-15 VLGLTATVFAEGG
+15 
-28 ISIASIQPEAPTHTY
+28 
-43 IFQAGGVEI
+43 
-52 GRQII
+52 
-57 KHNESLKDPGVP
+57 
-69 SAPAGQRFVRWDPAV
+69 
-84 SFDMPVSVTQNQTIP
+84 MPVSVTQTQTIT

-148 WYFGET
+148 WYFGGT
-154 RYERVSMADFP
+154 RYETVSKADFP
-165 PGSDTLTLTA
+165 LGSDTLTLTA

-185 NSAGG
+185 NSDGG

-195 QFVTGNTIQPADPA
+195 QFVTGNTIPPADPA

-218 YEKSGNRF
+218 YEESGNRF

-259 DESGWSLHETETKTG
+259 DESGWSLYETETKTG
-274 GTDAQTAAASKSYP
+274 GTGAQTAAAAKSYD
-288 GFTAQTIMQQT
+288 GFTAQTITQQT
-299 IQGDASTIV
+299 IQGDGSTIV

-338 YGANIRDLWPT
+338 YGANIRDRWPT

-531 TMPAHHLTL
+531 TMPAHNLTL

-547 TYTVTVYDVDRTKI
+547 TYTVTVYDVDRTTDI
-561 LKTFDVPMGG
+561 ETFTDVPMGR
-571 TIPENK
+571 TILESQMPED
-577 MPKVTLGTGDS
+577 KVTLGTGDT

-601 HFDTEIHR
+601 HFDTRIHR

-620 EQFMVTYA
+620 EQFEVTYA
-628 LGGGSGNAPFDSNKY
+628 LGDGSGKAPVDSNKY

-657 TPPTGKVFLY
+657 TPPEGKVFLY
-667 WSAGDSTRCYP
+667 WSAAGDSTRCYP
-678 GGKLTVTGK
+678 GGKLTVTGD
-687 MTLTAVYGQKTEA
+687 MTLRAVYGQKTEA

-706 SNFAPDE
+706 SNFATDKTD
-713 PYTTADMPNNSTITL
+713 TTAAMPNNSTITL

-747 NTQADGLGKT
+747 NTQADGLGTT
-757 YMPDDKVLVDTMAP
+757 YMSGNKVLVDTMAP
-771 GNDLYAIWAKGSYLL
+771 GNHLYAIWVKG
-786 TIHYVYASGGEAK
+786 
-799 PDHTEVLGFGAPYSV
+799 
-814 ISPSIPGYTADK
+814 
-826 PVVTGTMPAAPV
+826 
-838 TVTVTYTASTGTPYE
+838 TGTPYE

-864 YPAVPDEKD
+864 YPYVPNEKD

-902 IKADDLTVVKI
+902 IKADGPTVVEI

-946 IAAPTKTGYTFTGW
+946 IADPTKTGYTFTGW

-975 YAQWRKNTPD
+975 YAQWRKTTPD

-1028 SSGTVILS
+1028 SSGTVKLS
-1036 GGSQSASFTDFDPI
+1036 GGSQSASFTGFDPI

-1150 GGVHPYATITRA
+1150 GGVHPHATITRA

-1210 GYPDGTFRPDAPVT
+1210 GYPDGTFQPDAPVT
-1224 RAEFATIAARFDE
+1224 RAEFAAIAARFDE

>member
-1 MKKRLIALLLAFVM
+1 MKKRLIVLLLAFVM

-28 ISIASIQPEAPTHTY
+28 ISIASIQPEAHTHTY

-57 KHNESLKDPGVP
+57 KDNESLRDPGVP
-69 SAPAGQRFVRWDPAV
+69 SAPAGQRFVRWAPAV
-84 SFDMPVSVTQNQTIP
+84 SFGMPVSVTQTQTIT

-148 WYFGET
+148 WYIDET
-154 RYERVSMADFP
+154 RYETVSKADFP
-165 PGSDTLTLTA
+165 AGSDTLTLTA
-175 KVEKGHWIHF
+175 KVDKGHWIHF
-185 NSAGG
+185 DSAGG

-218 YEKSGNRF
+218 YEESENRF

-259 DESGWSLHETETKTG
+259 DESGWSLHETETKPG
-274 GTDAQTAAASKSYP
+274 GTGAQTAAAAKSYD
-288 GFTAQTIMQQT
+288 GFTAQTITQQT
-299 IQGDASTIV
+299 INGDGSTIV
-308 NVYYERNEY
+308 NVYYKRNVY
-317 AVKFYTL
+317 AVKFFTIKYEGGL
-324 NGSTEYTQFQIRAK
+324 LSGKYVKDKEIDSIRITAK
-338 YGANIRDLWPT
+338 YGANISNMWPGGIWT
-349 HNNSS
+349 TSPGGS
-354 TWAVNLNAS
+354 TFQAS
-363 GGKYQ
+363 IG
-368 SNIDTMPLGGK
+368 TMPLGGDEFFK
-379 NFYGPV
+379 
-385 TGNGSET
+385 TSQGSAE
-392 AYYYTEAL
+392 AYYYLESLAGDYVLHHTD
-400 PGETGTVSYK
+400 TGGASSSTV
-410 GKQYKLDHSD
+410 
-420 TALGTGYSI
+420 TN
-429 TEEDKYPITGFTF
+429 EDRYPITGFTCNT
-442 LEFDAKWNGGIFP
+442 AKSAKNG
-455 PRYAYNGAKFYY
+455 AWYNGAKFYY
-467 TRNSYDVV
+467 DRNSYQIV
-475 FISGSVTEKT
+475 FMNHGSKEKELVKKYE
-485 QSMKYRQPLDD
+485 QSIADAGY
-496 VSHTP
+496 TP
-501 KPPIGKE
+501 TAPANMQD
-508 EYTFAGWYDN
+508 YTFGGWFDN
-518 ELYTGSEYVLEGK
+518 EKCEGSAYVFTGK
-531 TMPAHHLTL
+531 KMPAHNLTL

-547 TYTVTVYDVDRTKI
+547 TYTVTVYDVDRTTV

-571 TIPENK
+571 TIPESQ
-577 MPKVTLGTGDS
+577 MPEDKVTLGTGDT

-601 HFDTEIHR
+601 HFDTRIHR

-620 EQFMVTYA
+620 EQLMVTYD
-628 LGGGSGNAPFDSNKY
+628 LGGGSGNAPVDSNKY

-657 TPPTGKVFLY
+657 TPPEGKVFLY
-667 WSAGDSTRCYP
+667 WSAAGDSTRCYP
-678 GGKLTVTGK
+678 GGKLTVTGY
-687 MTLTAVYGQKTEA
+687 MTLTAVYGQTTEA

-706 SNFAPDE
+706 SNFATDK
-713 PYTTADMPNNSTITL
+713 TDMTAAMPNNSTITL

-747 NTQADGLGKT
+747 NTQADGWGTTFKSGS
-757 YMPDDKVLVDTMAP
+757 KVLVDTMAP
-771 GNDLYAIWAKGSYLL
+771 GNHLYAIWAKGSYLL
-786 TIHYVYASGGEAK
+786 TIHYVYASGGVAEQ
-799 PDHTEVLGFGAPYSV
+799 DHTEELGFGAPYSV
-814 ISPSIPGYTADK
+814 TSPSIPGYTADN

-864 YPAVPDEKD
+864 YPDVPNEKD

-902 IKADDLTVVKI
+902 IKANGSTVVEI
-913 FYTRNSYLLTYK
+913 FYDRNSYLLTYK

-946 IAAPTKTGYTFTGW
+946 IADPTKTGYTFTGW
-960 SPAVPDTMP
+960 SPSVPATMP
-969 AEARTV
+969 PEARTV
-975 YAQWRKNTPD
+975 YAQWRKTTPD

-1028 SSGTVILS
+1028 SSGTVSLS
-1036 GGSQSASFTDFDPI
+1036 GGSQSASFTGFDPI

-1111 IVFSNTYGSYTPYV
+1111 IVFSNTYGGYTPYV

-1150 GGVHPYATITRA
+1150 GGVHPHATITRA

-1210 GYPDGTFRPDAPVT
+1210 GYPDGTFQPDAPVT
-1224 RAEFATIAARFDE
+1224 RAEFAAIAARFDE

>member
-1 MKKRLIALLLAFVM
+1 
-15 VLGLTATVFAEGG
+15 
-28 ISIASIQPEAPTHTY
+28 
-43 IFQAGGVEI
+43 
-52 GRQII
+52 
-57 KHNESLKDPGVP
+57 
-69 SAPAGQRFVRWDPAV
+69 
-84 SFDMPVSVTQNQTIP
+84 MPVSVTQTQTIT

-148 WYFGET
+148 WYIDGT
-154 RYERVSMADFP
+154 RYETVSMADFP
-165 PGSDTLTLTA
+165 AGSDTLTLTA
-175 KVEKGHWIHF
+175 RVEKGHWIHF
-185 NSAGG
+185 NSDGG

-195 QFVTGNTIQPADPA
+195 QFVTGNTNQPVDPA
-209 RPGFSFEGW
+209 RPGFLFEGW
-218 YEKSGNRF
+218 YEESGNRF
-226 TFGSPLTSNITLTA
+226 TFGSPLTSNITLIA
-240 HWRSN
+240 HWTSN

-274 GTDAQTAAASKSYP
+274 GTGAQTAAAAKSYD
-288 GFTAQTIMQQT
+288 GFTAQTITQQT
-299 IQGDASTIV
+299 INGDGSTIV
-308 NVYYERNEY
+308 NVYYRRNVY
-317 AVKFYTL
+317 AVKFFTIKYEGVWPF
-324 NGSTEYTQFQIRAK
+324 GSYVKNKEIVSIRITAK
-338 YGANIRDLWPT
+338 YGANISGQWPGGIWT
-349 HNNSS
+349 TSPGGS
-354 TWAVNLNAS
+354 TFQAS
-363 GGKYQ
+363 IG
-368 SNIDTMPLGGK
+368 TMPPGGDEFFK
-379 NFYGPV
+379 
-385 TGNGSET
+385 TDQGNAE
-392 AYYYTEAL
+392 AYYYLQSLAGNYVLHHTD
-400 PGETGTVSYK
+400 TGGASSSTVT
-410 GKQYKLDHSD
+410 D
-420 TALGTGYSI
+420 
-429 TEEDKYPITGFTF
+429 EDRYPITGFTCNT
-442 LEFDAKWNGGIFP
+442 AKSAKNG
-455 PRYAYNGAKFYY
+455 AWYNGAKFYY
-467 TRNSYDVV
+467 DRNSYRIV
-475 FISGSVTEKT
+475 FMNHGSKEKELVRKYE
-485 QSMKYRQPLDD
+485 QSIADADY
-496 VSHTP
+496 TP
-501 KPPIGKE
+501 TAPANMQD
-508 EYTFAGWYDN
+508 YTFGGWFDN
-518 ELYTGSEYVLEGK
+518 EKCEGSAYVFTGK
-531 TMPAHHLTL
+531 KMPAHNLTL

-547 TYTVTVYDVDRTKI
+547 TYTVTVYNVDQTTVI
-561 LKTFDVPMGG
+561 QTFDVPMGG
-571 TIPENK
+571 TIPESQ
-577 MPKVTLGTGDS
+577 MPEVMLGTGDS

-601 HFDTEIHR
+601 HFDTRIHR
-609 DYKLYAKTGNA
+609 DYKLYAKTGNE
-620 EQFMVTYA
+620 EQFAVTYA
-628 LGGGSGNAPFDSNKY
+628 LGDGSGNAPVDSNRY

-657 TPPTGKVFLY
+657 TPPEGKVFLY
-667 WSAGDSTRCYP
+667 WSAAGDSTRYYP

-713 PYTTADMPNNSTITL
+713 TYTTAEMPNNSTITL

-747 NTQADGLGKT
+747 NTQANGSGTT
-757 YMPDDKVLVDTMAP
+757 YRPGDKVLVDTMAP

-786 TIHYVYASGGEAK
+786 TIHYVYAGGGAAT
-799 PDHTEVLGFGAPYSV
+799 PDYTEVLDFGAPYSV

-826 PVVTGTMPAAPV
+826 SVVTGTMPAAPV

-864 YPAVPDEKD
+864 YPAVPYEKD

-902 IKADDLTVVKI
+902 IKANGSTVVKI

-925 DSLSAGVYASQTYK
+925 DSLSAEVYASQTYK

-960 SPAVPDTMP
+960 SPTVPATMP
-969 AEARTV
+969 AGARTV
-975 YAQWRKNTPD
+975 YAQWRKTTPD

-1028 SSGTVILS
+1028 SSGTVSLS
-1036 GGSQSASFTDFDPI
+1036 GGSQSASFTSFDLI

-1150 GGVHPYATITRA
+1150 GGVHPHATITRA

-1210 GYPDGTFRPDAPVT
+1210 GYPDGTFQPDAPVT
-1224 RAEFATIAARFDE
+1224 RAEFAAIAARFDE

>member
-1 MKKRLIALLLAFVM
+1 
-15 VLGLTATVFAEGG
+15 
-28 ISIASIQPEAPTHTY
+28 
-43 IFQAGGVEI
+43 
-52 GRQII
+52 
-57 KHNESLKDPGVP
+57 
-69 SAPAGQRFVRWDPAV
+69 
-84 SFDMPVSVTQNQTIP
+84 MPVSVTQTQTIP
-99 VQAIFETVYT
+99 VQAVFETVYT
-109 VYFKHDGR
+109 VYFKHEGR

-139 VGADEKLTG
+139 VGADAKLTG
-148 WYFGET
+148 WYIDET
-154 RYERVSMADFP
+154 RYETVSTADFP
-165 PGSDTLTLTA
+165 AGSDTLTLTA
-175 KVEKGHWIHF
+175 RVEKGHWIHF
-185 NSAGG
+185 NSDGG

-195 QFVTGNTIQPADPA
+195 QFVTGNTIPPADPA
-209 RPGFSFEGW
+209 RPGFLFKGW
-218 YEKSGNRF
+218 YEESGNRF
-226 TFGSPLTSNITLTA
+226 TFGNQLTSNITLTA

-274 GTDAQTAAASKSYP
+274 GTGAQTAAAAKSYD
-288 GFTAQTIMQQT
+288 GFTAQTITQQT
-299 IQGDASTIV
+299 INGDGSTIV
-308 NVYYERNEY
+308 NVYYKRNVY
-317 AVKFYTL
+317 DVKFFTIKYEGGL
-324 NGSTEYTQFQIRAK
+324 LSGKYVKDKEIDSIRITAK
-338 YGANIRDLWPT
+338 YGANISKKWPGGLWATSPGG
-349 HNNSS
+349 S
-354 TWAVNLNAS
+354 TFQAS
-363 GGKYQ
+363 IG
-368 SNIDTMPLGGK
+368 TMPLGGDEFFK
-379 NFYGPV
+379 
-385 TGNGSET
+385 TSQGSAE
-392 AYYYTEAL
+392 AYYYLESLAGDYVLHHTD
-400 PGETGTVSYK
+400 TGGASSSTV
-410 GKQYKLDHSD
+410 
-420 TALGTGYSI
+420 TN
-429 TEEDKYPITGFTF
+429 EDRYPITGFTCNT
-442 LEFDAKWNGGIFP
+442 AKSAKNG
-455 PRYAYNGAKFYY
+455 AWYNGAKFYY
-467 TRNSYDVV
+467 DRNSYQIV
-475 FISGSVTEKT
+475 FMNHGSKEKELVKKYE
-485 QSMKYRQPLDD
+485 QSIADAGY
-496 VSHTP
+496 TP
-501 KPPIGKE
+501 TVPANMQD
-508 EYTFAGWYDN
+508 YTFGGWFDN
-518 ELYTGSEYVLEGK
+518 QKCEGSAYVFTGK
-531 TMPAHHLTL
+531 KMPAHNLTL

-547 TYTVTVYDVDRTKI
+547 TYSVTVYDVDRTKI
-561 LKTFDVPMGG
+561 LKTFDVPMGV
-571 TIPENK
+571 TILESQMPE
-577 MPKVTLGTGDS
+577 VTLGTGDS

-601 HFDTEIHR
+601 HFDTRIHR

-620 EQFMVTYA
+620 EQFMVTYVR
-628 LGGGSGNAPFDSNKY
+628 GGGSGNAPVDSNKY

-667 WSAGDSTRCYP
+667 WSAAGDSTRYYP
-678 GGKLTVTGK
+678 GGKLTVTGN
-687 MTLTAVYGQKTEA
+687 MTLTAVYGQTTEA
-700 VTVTYH
+700 VRVTYH
-706 SNFAPDE
+706 SNFAPDKTD
-713 PYTTADMPNNSTITL
+713 TTAEMPNNSKITL
-728 PGYTDLD
+728 PRYTDRD

-747 NTQADGLGKT
+747 NTQADGSGMT
-757 YMPDDKVLVDTMAP
+757 FRTGEKVLVDTMAP
-771 GNDLYAIWAKGSYLL
+771 GNHLYAIWAKG
-786 TIHYVYASGGEAK
+786 
-799 PDHTEVLGFGAPYSV
+799 
-814 ISPSIPGYTADK
+814 
-826 PVVTGTMPAAPV
+826 
-838 TVTVTYTASTGTPYE
+838 TGTPYE

-864 YPAVPDEKD
+864 YPYVPNEKD

-887 KSYDGFTPIE
+887 KSYNGFTPRE
-897 FEQKR
+897 FAQER
-902 IKADDLTVVKI
+902 IKADGSTVVKI
-913 FYTRNSYLLTYK
+913 FYDRNSYLLTYK

-946 IAAPTKTGYTFTGW
+946 IADPTKTGYTFTGW
-960 SPAVPDTMP
+960 SPAVPDKMP
-969 AEARTV
+969 PVALTV
-975 YAQWRKNTPD
+975 YAQWRKTTPD

-1028 SSGTVILS
+1028 SSGTVRLS
-1036 GGSQSASFTDFDPI
+1036 GGSQSASFTGFDLI

-1111 IVFSNTYGSYTPYV
+1111 IVFSNTYGGYTPYV

-1150 GGVHPYATITRA
+1150 GGVHPHATITRA

-1210 GYPDGTFRPDAPVT
+1210 GYPDGTFQPDAPVT
-1224 RAEFATIAARFDE
+1224 RAEFAAIAARFDE

>member
-1 MKKRLIALLLAFVM
+1 
-15 VLGLTATVFAEGG
+15 
-28 ISIASIQPEAPTHTY
+28 
-43 IFQAGGVEI
+43 
-52 GRQII
+52 
-57 KHNESLKDPGVP
+57 
-69 SAPAGQRFVRWDPAV
+69 
-84 SFDMPVSVTQNQTIP
+84 MPVSVRQTQTIP

-109 VYFKHDGR
+109 VYFCYKDR

-148 WYFGET
+148 WYIGGT
-154 RYERVSMADFP
+154 RYERVSTAEFP

-185 NSAGG
+185 NSDGG

-218 YEKSGNRF
+218 YEQSGNQF
-226 TFGSPLTSNITLTA
+226 TFGSQLTSNITLTA
-240 HWRSN
+240 RWESN

-274 GTDAQTAAASKSYP
+274 GTGAQTAAASKSYP
-288 GFTAQTIMQQT
+288 GFTAQTITQQT
-299 IQGDASTIV
+299 INGDGSTIV
-308 NVYYERNEY
+308 NVYYKRNVY
-317 AVKFYTL
+317 DVKFFTIKYAWLSGKYVKDKEIYCITAKYDA
-324 NGSTEYTQFQIRAK
+324 NISKKWPGGIWTTSPGGSTFQ
-338 YGANIRDLWPT
+338 
-349 HNNSS
+349 
-354 TWAVNLNAS
+354 AS
-363 GGKYQ
+363 IG
-368 SNIDTMPLGGK
+368 TMPLGGK
-379 NFYGPV
+379 EFFKTDQGDAKADYFLQSLA
-385 TGNGSET
+385 GN
-392 AYYYTEAL
+392 Y
-400 PGETGTVSYK
+400 V
-410 GKQYKLDHSD
+410 LDHTD
-420 TALGTGYSI
+420 TGGSGRSKVTN
-429 TEEDKYPITGFTF
+429 EDRYPITGFTCNT
-442 LEFDAKWNGGIFP
+442 AKSAKNGD
-455 PRYAYNGAKFYY
+455 RYNGAKFYY
-467 TRNSYDVV
+467 DRNSYKIV
-475 FISGSVTEKT
+475 FMNHGSKEKELVRKYE
-485 QSMKYRQPLDD
+485 QSIADADY
-496 VSHTP
+496 TP
-501 KPPIGKE
+501 TAPANMQD
-508 EYTFAGWYDN
+508 YTFGGWFDN
-518 ELYTGSEYVLEGK
+518 QKCEGSAYVFTGK

-547 TYTVTVYDVDRTKI
+547 TYSVTVYDVDRTKV
-561 LKTFDVPMGG
+561 LKTFTDVPMGE
-571 TIPENK
+571 TIPETQ
-577 MPKVTLGTGDS
+577 MPKGEVTLGTGDT

-601 HFDTEIHR
+601 HFDTKIHR
-609 DYKLYAKTGNA
+609 DYKLYAKTGNI
-620 EQFMVTYA
+620 EQFKVTYA
-628 LGGGSGNAPFDSNKY
+628 IDDGSGNAPVDSNRY
-643 ARGAQAVVLPATGV
+643 ARGAQAVVLSAAGV

-667 WSAGDSTRCYP
+667 WSADSTRCYP
-678 GGKLTVTGK
+678 GGKLTVTGD
-687 MTLTAVYGQKTEA
+687 MTLTAVYGQKTET
-700 VTVTYH
+700 VEVTYH
-706 SNFAPDE
+706 SNFAPDKT
-713 PYTTADMPNNSTITL
+713 YTTAEMPNNSTITL
-728 PGYTDLD
+728 PGYTDLG
-735 LPENPGYTFAGW
+735 LPENQGYTFAGW
-747 NTQADGLGKT
+747 NTQADGSGTT
-757 YMPDDKVLVDTMAP
+757 YQPDVKVLVDTMAP
-771 GNDLYAIWAKGSYLL
+771 GNHLYAIWAKG
-786 TIHYVYASGGEAK
+786 
-799 PDHTEVLGFGAPYSV
+799 
-814 ISPSIPGYTADK
+814 
-826 PVVTGTMPAAPV
+826 
-838 TVTVTYTASTGTPYE
+838 TGTPYE
-853 VHHYLERLEGA
+853 VHHYLERLDGG
-864 YPAVPDEKD
+864 YPSEPNDTD

-887 KSYDGFTPIE
+887 KSYDGFTPME
-897 FEQKR
+897 FEQQR
-902 IKADDLTVVKI
+902 INANGKTVVEI
-913 FYTRNSYLLTYK
+913 RYTRNSYLLTYK

-946 IAAPTKTGYTFTGW
+946 IADPTKTGYTFTGW
-960 SPAVPDTMP
+960 SPTVPATMP
-969 AEARTV
+969 AEALTV
-975 YAQWRKNTPD
+975 YAQWRKTTPD

-1028 SSGTVILS
+1028 SSGTVRLS

-1150 GGVHPYATITRA
+1150 GGVHPHATITRA

-1210 GYPDGTFRPDAPVT
+1210 GYPDGTFQPDAPVT
-1224 RAEFATIAARFDE
+1224 RAEFAAIAARFDE

>member
-1 MKKRLIALLLAFVM
+1 
-15 VLGLTATVFAEGG
+15 
-28 ISIASIQPEAPTHTY
+28 
-43 IFQAGGVEI
+43 
-52 GRQII
+52 
-57 KHNESLKDPGVP
+57 
-69 SAPAGQRFVRWDPAV
+69 
-84 SFDMPVSVTQNQTIP
+84 MPVSVTQTQTIT

-109 VYFKHDGR
+109 VYFCYKGR

-154 RYERVSMADFP
+154 RYETVSTADFLA
-165 PGSDTLTLTA
+165 GDTLTLTA
-175 KVEKGHWIHF
+175 RVDKGHWIHF
-185 NSAGG
+185 NSDGG

-195 QFVTGNTIQPADPA
+195 QFVTGNTIPPADPA

-218 YEKSGNRF
+218 YEESGKQF

-240 HWRSN
+240 HWKSN

-274 GTDAQTAAASKSYP
+274 GTGAQTAAASKSYP
-288 GFTAQTIMQQT
+288 GFTAQTITQQT
-299 IQGDASTIV
+299 INGDGSTIV
-308 NVYYERNEY
+308 NVYYKRNVY
-317 AVKFYTL
+317 DVKFFTIKYAWFSGKYVKDKEIYCITAKYDA
-324 NGSTEYTQFQIRAK
+324 NISKKWPGGIWTTSPGGSTFQ
-338 YGANIRDLWPT
+338 
-349 HNNSS
+349 
-354 TWAVNLNAS
+354 AS
-363 GGKYQ
+363 IG
-368 SNIDTMPLGGK
+368 TMPLGGDEFFK
-379 NFYGPV
+379 
-385 TGNGSET
+385 TDQGNAKADYFLQSLAGN
-392 AYYYTEAL
+392 Y
-400 PGETGTVSYK
+400 V
-410 GKQYKLDHSD
+410 LDHTD
-420 TALGTGYSI
+420 TGGSGRSKVTD
-429 TEEDKYPITGFTF
+429 EDRYQITGFTCNTAIS
-442 LEFDAKWNGGIFP
+442 AKNGD
-455 PRYAYNGAKFYY
+455 RYNGAKFYY
-467 TRNSYDVV
+467 DRNSYKIV
-475 FISGSVTEKT
+475 FMNHGSKEKELVRKYE
-485 QSMKYRQPLDD
+485 QSIADADY
-496 VSHTP
+496 TP
-501 KPPIGKE
+501 TAPANMQD
-508 EYTFAGWYDN
+508 YTFGGWFDN
-518 ELYTGSEYVLEGK
+518 EKCEGSAYVFTGK
-531 TMPAHHLTL
+531 TMPAHNLTL

-547 TYTVTVYDVDRTKI
+547 TYSVTVYDVDRTKI
-561 LKTFDVPMGG
+561 LRTFDVPMGR
-571 TIPENK
+571 TIPESQ
-577 MPKVTLGTGDS
+577 MPEDKVTLGTGDT

-620 EQFMVTYA
+620 EQFEVTYA
-628 LGGGSGNAPFDSNKY
+628 LGDGSGKAPVDSNKY

-657 TPPTGKVFLY
+657 TPPEGKVFLY
-667 WSAGDSTRCYP
+667 WSAAGDSTRCYP

-687 MTLTAVYGQKTEA
+687 MTLTAVYGQTTEA

-706 SNFAPDE
+706 SNFATDE
-713 PYTTADMPNNSTITL
+713 TYTTADMPNNSTITL
-728 PGYTDLD
+728 PGYTGLG

-747 NTQADGLGKT
+747 NTQANGSGTT
-757 YMPDDKVLVDTMAP
+757 YQPGGKVLVDTMAP
-771 GNDLYAIWAKGSYLL
+771 GNHLYAIWVKG
-786 TIHYVYASGGEAK
+786 
-799 PDHTEVLGFGAPYSV
+799 
-814 ISPSIPGYTADK
+814 
-826 PVVTGTMPAAPV
+826 
-838 TVTVTYTASTGTPYE
+838 TGTPYE

-864 YPAVPDEKD
+864 DPYVPHEKD

-902 IKADDLTVVKI
+902 IKADDSTVVKI

-960 SPAVPDTMP
+960 SPAVPATMP
-969 AEARTV
+969 AGALTV
-975 YAQWRKNTPD
+975 YAQWRKTTPD

-1028 SSGTVILS
+1028 SSGTVRLS
-1036 GGSQSASFTDFDPI
+1036 GGSQSASFIGFDLI

-1150 GGVHPYATITRA
+1150 GGVHPHATITRA
-1162 ETATIF
+1162 ETATVF

-1210 GYPDGTFRPDAPVT
+1210 GYPDGTFQPDAPVT
-1224 RAEFATIAARFDE
+1224 RAEFAAIAARFDE

>member
-1 MKKRLIALLLAFVM
+1 
-15 VLGLTATVFAEGG
+15 
-28 ISIASIQPEAPTHTY
+28 
-43 IFQAGGVEI
+43 
-52 GRQII
+52 
-57 KHNESLKDPGVP
+57 
-69 SAPAGQRFVRWDPAV
+69 
-84 SFDMPVSVTQNQTIP
+84 MPVSVTQTQTIT

-109 VYFKHDGR
+109 VYFCYKDR

-148 WYFGET
+148 WYIGET
-154 RYERVSMADFP
+154 RYETVSKADFP
-165 PGSDTLTLTA
+165 AGSDTLTLTA
-175 KVEKGHWIHF
+175 RVDKGYWIHF
-185 NSAGG
+185 NSDGG

-218 YEKSGNRF
+218 YEESGNRF
-226 TFGSPLTSNITLTA
+226 TFGSPLTSNITLIA
-240 HWRSN
+240 HWTSN
-245 TSTKYTVIHWQEKA
+245 TSTKYTVIHWQENA
-259 DESGWSLHETETKTG
+259 DNNEYALRESEEKSGATG
-274 GTDAQTAAASKSYP
+274 APTSAAAKSYQ
-288 GFTAQTIMQQT
+288 GFTAQTITQQT
-299 IQGDASTIV
+299 INGDGSTIV
-308 NVYYERNEY
+308 NVYYKRNVYE
-317 AVKFYTL
+317 VKFYVDKGWWSYNWEENTDYRI
-324 NGSTEYTQFQIRAK
+324 TAK
-338 YGANIRDLWPT
+338 HGANISKKWPGGIWT
-349 HNNSS
+349 TSPGGS
-354 TWAVNLNAS
+354 TFQAS
-363 GGKYQ
+363 IG
-368 SNIDTMPLGGK
+368 TMPLGGDEFFK
-379 NFYGPV
+379 
-385 TGNGSET
+385 TDQGNAKADYFLQSLAGN
-392 AYYYTEAL
+392 Y
-400 PGETGTVSYK
+400 V
-410 GKQYKLDHSD
+410 LDHTD
-420 TALGTGYSI
+420 TGGSSGSKVTDEDRYS
-429 TEEDKYPITGFTF
+429 ITGFTCNTAIS
-442 LEFDAKWNGGIFP
+442 AKNG
-455 PRYAYNGAKFYY
+455 AWYNGAKFYY
-467 TRNSYDVV
+467 DRNSYQIV
-475 FISGSVTEKT
+475 FMNHGSKEKELVRKYE
-485 QSMKYRQPLDD
+485 QSIADAGY
-496 VSHTP
+496 TP
-501 KPPIGKE
+501 TAPANMQD
-508 EYTFAGWYDN
+508 YTFGGWFDN
-518 ELYTGSEYVLEGK
+518 EKCEGSAYVFTGK
-531 TMPAHHLTL
+531 KMPAHHLTL

-547 TYTVTVYDVDRTKI
+547 TYTVTVYDVDRTTDI
-561 LKTFDVPMGG
+561 ETFTDVPMGG
-571 TIPENK
+571 TILESQMPED
-577 MPKVTLGTGDS
+577 KVTLGAGDT

-601 HFDTEIHR
+601 HFDTKIHR
-609 DYKLYAKTGNA
+609 DYKLYAKTGNK
-620 EQFMVTYA
+620 ERFEVTYDI
-628 LGGGSGNAPFDSNKY
+628 GDGSGDALVDPNGY

-667 WSAGDSTRCYP
+667 WSAAGDSTRCYP
-678 GGKLTVTGK
+678 GGKLTVTGN

-706 SNFAPDE
+706 SNFAPDKT
-713 PYTTADMPNNSTITL
+713 YTTADMPNNSTITL
-728 PGYTDLD
+728 PGYTGLG
-735 LPENPGYTFAGW
+735 LPENQGYTFAGW
-747 NTQADGLGKT
+747 NTQADGSGTK

-771 GNDLYAIWAKGSYLL
+771 GNHLYAIWAKG
-786 TIHYVYASGGEAK
+786 
-799 PDHTEVLGFGAPYSV
+799 
-814 ISPSIPGYTADK
+814 
-826 PVVTGTMPAAPV
+826 
-838 TVTVTYTASTGTPYE
+838 TGTPYE

-864 YPAVPDEKD
+864 YPYVPNEKD

-887 KSYDGFTPIE
+887 KSYNGFTPRE
-897 FEQKR
+897 FAQER
-902 IKADDLTVVKI
+902 IKADGSTVVKI

-946 IAAPTKTGYTFTGW
+946 IADPTKTGYTFTGW
-960 SPAVPDTMP
+960 SPAVPDKMP
-969 AEARTV
+969 PVALTV
-975 YAQWRKNTPD
+975 YAQWRKTTPD

-1028 SSGTVILS
+1028 SSGTVRLS
-1036 GGSQSASFTDFDPI
+1036 GGSQSASFTGFDLI

-1111 IVFSNTYGSYTPYV
+1111 IVFSNTYGGYTPYV

-1150 GGVHPYATITRA
+1150 GGVHPHATITRA

-1210 GYPDGTFRPDAPVT
+1210 GYPDGTFQPDAPVT
-1224 RAEFATIAARFDE
+1224 RAEFAAIAARFDE

>member
-1 MKKRLIALLLAFVM
+1 
-15 VLGLTATVFAEGG
+15 
-28 ISIASIQPEAPTHTY
+28 
-43 IFQAGGVEI
+43 
-52 GRQII
+52 
-57 KHNESLKDPGVP
+57 
-69 SAPAGQRFVRWDPAV
+69 
-84 SFDMPVSVTQNQTIP
+84 MPVSVTQTQTIT

-109 VYFKHDGR
+109 VYFKHEGR

-148 WYFGET
+148 WYFGGT
-154 RYERVSMADFP
+154 RYETVSTADFP
-165 PGSDTLTLTA
+165 AGSDTLTLTA
-175 KVEKGHWIHF
+175 RVEKGHWIHF
-185 NSAGG
+185 DSAGG

-195 QFVTGNTIQPADPA
+195 QFVTGNTSQPDDPA

-218 YEKSGNRF
+218 YEESGNRF
-226 TFGSPLTSNITLTA
+226 TFGRPLTSNITLTA

-274 GTDAQTAAASKSYP
+274 GTGAQTAAAAKSYD
-288 GFTAQTIMQQT
+288 GFTAQTITQQT
-299 IQGDASTIV
+299 INGDGSTIV
-308 NVYYERNEY
+308 NVYYKRNVYE
-317 AVKFYTL
+317 VKFYVDKGWL
-324 NGSTEYTQFQIRAK
+324 IYNWQEKTESRITAK
-338 YGANIRDLWPT
+338 YGANISKKWPGGIWAT
-349 HNNSS
+349 SPGGS
-354 TWAVNLNAS
+354 TFQA
-363 GGKYQ
+363 
-368 SNIDTMPLGGK
+368 NIDTMPRNGAK
-379 NFYGPV
+379 FYE
-385 TGNGSET
+385 TSQGSAK
-392 AYYYTEAL
+392 AYYYLESLA
-400 PGETGTVSYK
+400 GVYV
-410 GKQYKLDHSD
+410 LDHTD
-420 TALGTGYSI
+420 TGGASSSTVTNEDRYS
-429 TEEDKYPITGFTF
+429 ITGFTCNTAIS
-442 LEFDAKWNGGIFP
+442 AKNGD
-455 PRYAYNGAKFYY
+455 RYNGAKFYY
-467 TRNSYDVV
+467 DRISYQIV
-475 FISGSVTEKT
+475 FMNHGSKEKELVRKYE
-485 QSMKYRQPLDD
+485 QSIADAGY
-496 VSHTP
+496 TP
-501 KPPIGKE
+501 TAPANMQD
-508 EYTFAGWYDN
+508 YTFGGWFDN
-518 ELYTGSEYVLEGK
+518 QKCEGSAYVFTGK
-531 TMPAHHLTL
+531 TMPAHNLTL

-547 TYTVTVYDVDRTKI
+547 TYSVTVYDVDRTKI
-561 LKTFDVPMGG
+561 LKTFDVPMGE
-571 TIPENK
+571 TILESQMPE
-577 MPKVTLGTGDS
+577 VTLGTGDT

-601 HFDTEIHR
+601 HFDTRIHR

-620 EQFMVTYA
+620 EQFTVTYD
-628 LGGGSGNAPFDSNKY
+628 LGDGSGNAPVDSNKY

-657 TPPTGKVFLY
+657 TPPEGKVFLY
-667 WSAGDSTRCYP
+667 WSAAGDSTRCYP
-678 GGKLTVTGK
+678 GGKLTVTGN
-687 MTLTAVYGQKTEA
+687 MTLRAVYGQKTEA

-706 SNFAPDE
+706 SNFAPDKT
-713 PYTTADMPNNSTITL
+713 YTTADMPNNSTITL
-728 PGYTDLD
+728 PGYTDLG

-747 NTQADGLGKT
+747 NTQANESGTK
-757 YMPDDKVLVDTMAP
+757 YMPGDKVLVDTMAP
-771 GNDLYAIWAKGSYLL
+771 GNHLYAIWAKG
-786 TIHYVYASGGEAK
+786 
-799 PDHTEVLGFGAPYSV
+799 
-814 ISPSIPGYTADK
+814 
-826 PVVTGTMPAAPV
+826 
-838 TVTVTYTASTGTPYE
+838 TGTPYE

-864 YPAVPDEKD
+864 YPYVPNEKD

-887 KSYDGFTPIE
+887 KSYDGFTPME
-897 FEQKR
+897 FAQEM
-902 IKADDLTVVKI
+902 IKADGSTVVKI

-939 YGAAVTA
+939 YRAAVTA
-946 IAAPTKTGYTFTGW
+946 IADPTKTGYTFTGW

-969 AEARTV
+969 AGALTV
-975 YAQWRKNTPD
+975 YAQWRKTTPD

-1028 SSGTVILS
+1028 SSGTVRLS
-1036 GGSQSASFTDFDPI
+1036 GGSQSASFTGFDPI

-1111 IVFSNTYGSYTPYV
+1111 IVFSNTYGGYTPYV

-1150 GGVHPYATITRA
+1150 GGVHPHATITRA

-1210 GYPDGTFRPDAPVT
+1210 GYPDGTFQPDAPVT
-1224 RAEFATIAARFDE
+1224 RAEFAAIAARFDE

>member
-1 MKKRLIALLLAFVM
+1 
-15 VLGLTATVFAEGG
+15 
-28 ISIASIQPEAPTHTY
+28 
-43 IFQAGGVEI
+43 
-52 GRQII
+52 
-57 KHNESLKDPGVP
+57 
-69 SAPAGQRFVRWDPAV
+69 
-84 SFDMPVSVTQNQTIP
+84 MPVSVTQTQTIT

-109 VYFKHDGR
+109 VYFCYKGR

-154 RYERVSMADFP
+154 RYERVSTADFP
-165 PGSDTLTLTA
+165 AGSDTLTLTA
-175 KVEKGHWIHF
+175 KVDKGHWIHF

-218 YEKSGNRF
+218 YEESGNRF
-226 TFGSPLTSNITLTA
+226 TFGSQLTSNITLTA
-240 HWRSN
+240 RWESN

-274 GTDAQTAAASKSYP
+274 GTGAQTAAASKSYP
-288 GFTAQTIMQQT
+288 GFTAQTITQQT
-299 IQGDASTIV
+299 INGDGSTIV
-308 NVYYERNEY
+308 NVYYKRNVY
-317 AVKFYTL
+317 DVKFYTL
-324 NGSTEYTQFQIRAK
+324 NGRTEYTQFQIRAK
-338 YGANIRDLWPT
+338 YGANIRDRWPT

-363 GGKYQ
+363 GSKYQ

-385 TGNGSET
+385 TGYGSET

-420 TALGTGYSI
+420 TAPGKGYSI

-442 LEFDAKWNGGIFP
+442 LEFDAKWDGGIIHP
-455 PRYAYNGAKFYY
+455 GYAYNGAKFYY

-518 ELYTGSEYVLEGK
+518 ELYTGSEYVLEGR
-531 TMPAHHLTL
+531 TMPAHNLTL

-547 TYTVTVYDVDRTKI
+547 TYSVTVYDVDRTTI
-561 LKTFDVPMGG
+561 LRTFTAVLMGG
-571 TIPENK
+571 TILESQMPE
-577 MPKVTLGTGDS
+577 VTLGTGDS

-601 HFDTEIHR
+601 HFDTRIHR

-620 EQFMVTYA
+620 EQFTVTYA
-628 LGGGSGNAPFDSNKY
+628 LGGGSGNAPVDSNKY

-667 WSAGDSTRCYP
+667 WSAAGDSTRYYP
-678 GGKLTVTGK
+678 GGKLTVTGN

-706 SNFAPDE
+706 SNFATDKTD
-713 PYTTADMPNNSTITL
+713 TTAAMPNNSKITL

-747 NTQADGLGKT
+747 NTQANGSGMT
-757 YMPDDKVLVDTMAP
+757 FRPGVKVLVDTMAP
-771 GNDLYAIWAKGSYLL
+771 GNHLYAIWVKG
-786 TIHYVYASGGEAK
+786 
-799 PDHTEVLGFGAPYSV
+799 
-814 ISPSIPGYTADK
+814 
-826 PVVTGTMPAAPV
+826 
-838 TVTVTYTASTGTPYE
+838 TGTPYE

-864 YPAVPDEKD
+864 YPAVPNEKD

-887 KSYDGFTPIE
+887 KSYNGFTPMGFAQE
-897 FEQKR
+897 M
-902 IKADDLTVVKI
+902 IKADGSTVVKI

-946 IAAPTKTGYTFTGW
+946 IAPPTKTGYTFTGW
-960 SPAVPDTMP
+960 SPTVPATMP
-969 AEARTV
+969 AEALTV
-975 YAQWRKNTPD
+975 YAQWRKTTPD

-1028 SSGTVILS
+1028 SSGTVRLS
-1036 GGSQSASFTDFDPI
+1036 GGSQSASFTGFDLI

-1150 GGVHPYATITRA
+1150 GGVHPHATITRA

-1168 FRLLTEKTRKDNLTK
+1168 FRLLTEKMRKDNLTK

-1210 GYPDGTFRPDAPVT
+1210 GYPDGTFQPDAPVT
-1224 RAEFATIAARFDE
+1224 RAEFAAIAARFDE

>member
-52 GRQII
+52 GKQII

-84 SFDMPVSVTQNQTIP
+84 SFDMPVSVTQTQTIT

-109 VYFKHDGR
+109 VYFCYEGR

-154 RYERVSMADFP
+154 RYETVSTADFLA
-165 PGSDTLTLTA
+165 GDTLTLTA
-175 KVEKGHWIHF
+175 RVDKGHWIHF
-185 NSAGG
+185 NSDGG

-195 QFVTGNTIQPADPA
+195 QFVTGNTIPPADPA

-218 YEKSGNRF
+218 YEESGKQF

-240 HWRSN
+240 HWKSN

-274 GTDAQTAAASKSYP
+274 GTGAQTAAASKSYP
-288 GFTAQTIMQQT
+288 GFTAQTITQQT
-299 IQGDASTIV
+299 INGDGSTIV
-308 NVYYERNEY
+308 NVYYKRNVY
-317 AVKFYTL
+317 DVKFFTIKYAWFSGKYVKDKEIYCITAKYDA
-324 NGSTEYTQFQIRAK
+324 NISKKWPGGIWTTSPGGSTFQ
-338 YGANIRDLWPT
+338 
-349 HNNSS
+349 
-354 TWAVNLNAS
+354 AS
-363 GGKYQ
+363 IG
-368 SNIDTMPLGGK
+368 TMPLGGDEFFK
-379 NFYGPV
+379 
-385 TGNGSET
+385 TDQGNAKADYFLQSLAGN
-392 AYYYTEAL
+392 Y
-400 PGETGTVSYK
+400 V
-410 GKQYKLDHSD
+410 LDHTD
-420 TALGTGYSI
+420 TGGSGRSKVTD
-429 TEEDKYPITGFTF
+429 EDRYQITGFTCNTAIS
-442 LEFDAKWNGGIFP
+442 AKNGD
-455 PRYAYNGAKFYY
+455 RYNGAKFYY
-467 TRNSYDVV
+467 DRNSYKIV
-475 FISGSVTEKT
+475 FMNHGSKEKELVRKYE
-485 QSMKYRQPLDD
+485 QSIADADY
-496 VSHTP
+496 TP
-501 KPPIGKE
+501 TAPANMQD
-508 EYTFAGWYDN
+508 YTFGGWFDN
-518 ELYTGSEYVLEGK
+518 EKCEGSAYVFTGK
-531 TMPAHHLTL
+531 TMPAHNLTL

-547 TYTVTVYDVDRTKI
+547 TYSVTVYDVDRTKI
-561 LKTFDVPMGG
+561 LRTFDVPMGR
-571 TIPENK
+571 TIPESQ
-577 MPKVTLGTGDS
+577 MPEDKVTLGTGDT

-620 EQFMVTYA
+620 EQFEVTYA
-628 LGGGSGNAPFDSNKY
+628 LGDGSGKAPVDSNKY

-657 TPPTGKVFLY
+657 TPPEGKVFLY
-667 WSAGDSTRCYP
+667 WSAAGDSTRCYP

-687 MTLTAVYGQKTEA
+687 MTLTAVYGQTTEA

-706 SNFAPDE
+706 SNFATDE
-713 PYTTADMPNNSTITL
+713 TYTTADMPNNSTITL
-728 PGYTDLD
+728 PGYTGLG

-747 NTQADGLGKT
+747 NTQANGSGTT
-757 YMPDDKVLVDTMAP
+757 YQPGGKVLVDTMAP
-771 GNDLYAIWAKGSYLL
+771 GNHLYAIWVKG
-786 TIHYVYASGGEAK
+786 
-799 PDHTEVLGFGAPYSV
+799 
-814 ISPSIPGYTADK
+814 
-826 PVVTGTMPAAPV
+826 
-838 TVTVTYTASTGTPYE
+838 TGTPYE

-864 YPAVPDEKD
+864 YPYVPHEKD

-902 IKADDLTVVKI
+902 IKADDSTVVKI

-960 SPAVPDTMP
+960 SPAVPATMP
-969 AEARTV
+969 AGALTV
-975 YAQWRKNTPD
+975 YAQWRKTTPD

-1028 SSGTVILS
+1028 SSGTVRLS
-1036 GGSQSASFTDFDPI
+1036 GGSQSASFTGFDLI

-1150 GGVHPYATITRA
+1150 GGVHPHATITRA
-1162 ETATIF
+1162 ETATVF

-1210 GYPDGTFRPDAPVT
+1210 GYPDGTFQPDAPVT
-1224 RAEFATIAARFDE
+1224 RAEFAAIAARFDE

>member
-1 MKKRLIALLLAFVM
+1 
-15 VLGLTATVFAEGG
+15 
-28 ISIASIQPEAPTHTY
+28 
-43 IFQAGGVEI
+43 
-52 GRQII
+52 
-57 KHNESLKDPGVP
+57 
-69 SAPAGQRFVRWDPAV
+69 
-84 SFDMPVSVTQNQTIP
+84 MPVSVTQTQTIT

-128 PSVSTGDVLVP
+128 SFVSTGDVLVP

-154 RYERVSMADFP
+154 RYERVSKADFP
-165 PGSDTLTLTA
+165 SGSDTLTLTA
-175 KVEKGHWIHF
+175 KVDKGHWIHF
-185 NSAGG
+185 NSDGG

-195 QFVTGNTIQPADPA
+195 QFVTGNTIPPADPA
-209 RPGFSFEGW
+209 RPGFLFKGW
-218 YEKSGNRF
+218 YEESGKQF
-226 TFGSPLTSNITLTA
+226 TFGSQLTSNITLTA
-240 HWRSN
+240 HWESN

-274 GTDAQTAAASKSYP
+274 GTGAQTAAAAKSYD
-288 GFTAQTIMQQT
+288 GFTAQTITQQT
-299 IQGDASTIV
+299 INGDGSTIV
-308 NVYYERNEY
+308 NVYYKRNVYE
-317 AVKFYTL
+317 VKFYVDKGWL
-324 NGSTEYTQFQIRAK
+324 IYNWQEKTESRITAK
-338 YGANIRDLWPT
+338 YGANISKKWPGGIWAT
-349 HNNSS
+349 SPGGS
-354 TWAVNLNAS
+354 TFQA
-363 GGKYQ
+363 
-368 SNIDTMPLGGK
+368 NIDTMPRNGAK
-379 NFYGPV
+379 FYE
-385 TGNGSET
+385 TSQGSAK
-392 AYYYTEAL
+392 AYYYLESLA
-400 PGETGTVSYK
+400 GVYV
-410 GKQYKLDHSD
+410 LDHTD
-420 TALGTGYSI
+420 TGGASSSIVTDEDRYS
-429 TEEDKYPITGFTF
+429 ITGFTCNTAIS
-442 LEFDAKWNGGIFP
+442 AKNGD
-455 PRYAYNGAKFYY
+455 RYNGAKFYY
-467 TRNSYDVV
+467 DRNSYQIV
-475 FISGSVTEKT
+475 FMNRGSKEKELVRKYE
-485 QSMKYRQPLDD
+485 QSIADAGY
-496 VSHTP
+496 TP
-501 KPPIGKE
+501 TAPANMQD
-508 EYTFAGWYDN
+508 YTFGGWFDN
-518 ELYTGSEYVLEGK
+518 QKCEGSAYVFTGK
-531 TMPAHHLTL
+531 KMPAHNLTL

-547 TYTVTVYDVDRTKI
+547 TYSVTVYDVDRTTV
-561 LKTFDVPMGG
+561 LRTFDVPMGG
-571 TIPENK
+571 TIQENQMPE
-577 MPKVTLGTGDS
+577 VTLGTGDS

-620 EQFMVTYA
+620 EQFEVTYA
-628 LGGGSGNAPFDSNKY
+628 LGDGSGKAPVDSNKY

-657 TPPTGKVFLY
+657 TPPEGKVFLY
-667 WSAGDSTRCYP
+667 WSAAGDSTRCYP
-678 GGKLTVTGK
+678 GGKLTVTGN
-687 MTLTAVYGQKTEA
+687 MTLTAVYGQTTEA

-706 SNFAPDE
+706 SNFAPDKT
-713 PYTTADMPNNSTITL
+713 YTTAEMPNNSKITL
-728 PGYTDLD
+728 PGYTGLG

-747 NTQADGLGKT
+747 NTQANGSGMKFR
-757 YMPDDKVLVDTMAP
+757 PGDKVLVDTMEP
-771 GNDLYAIWAKGSYLL
+771 GNHLYAIWVKG
-786 TIHYVYASGGEAK
+786 
-799 PDHTEVLGFGAPYSV
+799 
-814 ISPSIPGYTADK
+814 
-826 PVVTGTMPAAPV
+826 
-838 TVTVTYTASTGTPYE
+838 TGTPYE

-864 YPAVPDEKD
+864 YPYVPNEKD

-887 KSYDGFTPIE
+887 KSYDGFTPMGFAQE
-897 FEQKR
+897 R
-902 IKADDLTVVKI
+902 IKADGSTVVKI

-946 IAAPTKTGYTFTGW
+946 IADPTKTGYTFTGW
-960 SPAVPDTMP
+960 SPAVPDKMP
-969 AEARTV
+969 PVALTV
-975 YAQWRKNTPD
+975 YAQWRKTTPD
-985 TVVFDPNNINGK
+985 TVVFDLNNINGK

-1028 SSGTVILS
+1028 SSGTVRLS
-1036 GGSQSASFTDFDPI
+1036 GGSQSASFTGFDPI
-1050 TFPAAGTY
+1050 TFQAAGTY

-1111 IVFSNTYGSYTPYV
+1111 IVFSNTYGGYTPYV

-1150 GGVHPYATITRA
+1150 GGVHPHATITRA

-1210 GYPDGTFRPDAPVT
+1210 GYPDGTFQPDAPVT
-1224 RAEFATIAARFDE
+1224 RAEFAAIAARFDE

>member
-28 ISIASIQPEAPTHTY
+28 ISIASIQPEAPTNTY

-52 GRQII
+52 GKQII

-84 SFDMPVSVTQNQTIP
+84 SFGMPVSVTQTQTIT

-109 VYFKHDGR
+109 VYFKHEGR

-148 WYFGET
+148 WYIGET
-154 RYERVSMADFP
+154 PYETVSKANFP
-165 PGSDTLTLTA
+165 AGSDTLTLTA
-175 KVEKGHWIHF
+175 KVDKGHWIHF
-185 NSAGG
+185 DSDGG

-195 QFVTGNTIQPADPA
+195 QFVTGNTIPPADPA

-218 YEKSGNRF
+218 YEESENRF

-240 HWRSN
+240 RWESN

-274 GTDAQTAAASKSYP
+274 GTDAQTAAAAKSYD
-288 GFTAQTIMQQT
+288 GFTAQTITQQT
-299 IQGDASTIV
+299 INGDGSTIV
-308 NVYYERNEY
+308 NVYYKRNVY
-317 AVKFYTL
+317 DVKFFTIKYAWLSGKYVKDKEIYCIT
-324 NGSTEYTQFQIRAK
+324 AK
-338 YGANIRDLWPT
+338 YGANISEKWPGGIWAT
-349 HNNSS
+349 SPGGS
-354 TWAVNLNAS
+354 TFQAS
-363 GGKYQ
+363 IG
-368 SNIDTMPLGGK
+368 TMPLGGDEFFK
-379 NFYGPV
+379 
-385 TGNGSET
+385 TSQGSAE
-392 AYYYTEAL
+392 AYYYLESLAGGYVWDHTD
-400 PGETGTVSYK
+400 TGGDS
-410 GKQYKLDHSD
+410 S
-420 TALGTGYSI
+420 SI
-429 TEEDKYPITGFTF
+429 VTNEDRYPITGFTCNT
-442 LEFDAKWNGGIFP
+442 AKSAKNG
-455 PRYAYNGAKFYY
+455 AWYNGAKFYY
-467 TRNSYDVV
+467 DRNSYQIV
-475 FISGSVTEKT
+475 FMNHGSKEKELVKEYE
-485 QSMKYRQPLDD
+485 QSIADAGY
-496 VSHTP
+496 TP
-501 KPPIGKE
+501 TAPANMQD
-508 EYTFAGWYDN
+508 YTFGGWFDN
-518 ELYTGSEYVLEGK
+518 EKCEGSAYVFTGK
-531 TMPAHHLTL
+531 TMPAHNLTL

-547 TYTVTVYDVDRTKI
+547 TYTVTVYDVDRTTDI
-561 LKTFDVPMGG
+561 ETFTDVPMGG
-571 TIPENK
+571 TILESQMPEG
-577 MPKVTLGTGDS
+577 KVTLGAGDT

-601 HFDTEIHR
+601 HFDTRIHR

-620 EQFMVTYA
+620 EKFEVTYA
-628 LGGGSGNAPFDSNKY
+628 LGDGSGKAPVDSNKY

-667 WSAGDSTRCYP
+667 WSAAGDSTRCYP
-678 GGKLTVTGK
+678 GGKLTVTGY

-706 SNFAPDE
+706 SNFAPDK
-713 PYTTADMPNNSTITL
+713 PDMTAAMPNNSTITL

-747 NTQADGLGKT
+747 NTQADGLGTTFKSGS
-757 YMPDDKVLVDTMAP
+757 KVLVDTMAP
-771 GNDLYAIWAKGSYLL
+771 GNHLYAIWEKG
-786 TIHYVYASGGEAK
+786 
-799 PDHTEVLGFGAPYSV
+799 
-814 ISPSIPGYTADK
+814 
-826 PVVTGTMPAAPV
+826 
-838 TVTVTYTASTGTPYE
+838 TGTPYE

-864 YPAVPDEKD
+864 YPYVPNEKD

-887 KSYDGFTPIE
+887 KSYDGFTPMGFAQE
-897 FEQKR
+897 M
-902 IKADDLTVVKI
+902 IKADGSTVVKI

-946 IAAPTKTGYTFTGW
+946 IADPTKTGYTFTGW

-975 YAQWRKNTPD
+975 YAQWRKTTPD

-1028 SSGTVILS
+1028 SSGTVRLS
-1036 GGSQSASFTDFDPI
+1036 GGSQSASFTGFDLI

-1150 GGVHPYATITRA
+1150 GGVHPHATITRA
-1162 ETATIF
+1162 ETATVF

-1210 GYPDGTFRPDAPVT
+1210 GYPDGTFQPDAPVT
-1224 RAEFATIAARFDE
+1224 RAEFAAIAARFDE

>member
-1 MKKRLIALLLAFVM
+1 
-15 VLGLTATVFAEGG
+15 
-28 ISIASIQPEAPTHTY
+28 
-43 IFQAGGVEI
+43 
-52 GRQII
+52 
-57 KHNESLKDPGVP
+57 
-69 SAPAGQRFVRWDPAV
+69 
-84 SFDMPVSVTQNQTIP
+84 MPVSVTQTQTIT

-109 VYFKHDGR
+109 VYFCYKGR

-148 WYFGET
+148 WYIGEK
-154 RYERVSMADFP
+154 RYETVSTADFP

-175 KVEKGHWIHF
+175 KVDKGHWIHF

-195 QFVTGNTIQPADPA
+195 QFVTGNTIPPADPA

-218 YEKSGNRF
+218 YEESGKQF

-240 HWRSN
+240 HWKSN

-274 GTDAQTAAASKSYP
+274 GTGAQTAAASKSYP
-288 GFTAQTIMQQT
+288 GFTAQTITQQT
-299 IQGDASTIV
+299 INGDGSTIV
-308 NVYYERNEY
+308 NVYYKRNVY
-317 AVKFYTL
+317 DVKFFTIKYAWFSGKYVKDKEIYCITAKYDA
-324 NGSTEYTQFQIRAK
+324 NISKKWPGGIWTTSPGGSTFQ
-338 YGANIRDLWPT
+338 
-349 HNNSS
+349 
-354 TWAVNLNAS
+354 AS
-363 GGKYQ
+363 IG
-368 SNIDTMPLGGK
+368 TMPLGGDEFFK
-379 NFYGPV
+379 
-385 TGNGSET
+385 TDQGNAKADYFLQSLAGN
-392 AYYYTEAL
+392 Y
-400 PGETGTVSYK
+400 V
-410 GKQYKLDHSD
+410 LDHTD
-420 TALGTGYSI
+420 TGGSGRSKVTD
-429 TEEDKYPITGFTF
+429 EDRYQITGFTCNTAIS
-442 LEFDAKWNGGIFP
+442 AKNGD
-455 PRYAYNGAKFYY
+455 RYNGAKFYY
-467 TRNSYDVV
+467 DRNSYKIV
-475 FISGSVTEKT
+475 FMNHGSKEKELVRKYE
-485 QSMKYRQPLDD
+485 QSIADADY
-496 VSHTP
+496 TP
-501 KPPIGKE
+501 TAPANMQD
-508 EYTFAGWYDN
+508 YTFGGWFDN
-518 ELYTGSEYVLEGK
+518 EKCEGSAYVFTGK
-531 TMPAHHLTL
+531 TMPAHNLTL

-547 TYTVTVYDVDRTKI
+547 TYSVTVYDVDRTKI
-561 LKTFDVPMGG
+561 LRTFDVPMGR
-571 TIPENK
+571 TIPESQ
-577 MPKVTLGTGDS
+577 MPEDKVTLGTGDT

-620 EQFMVTYA
+620 EQFEVTYA
-628 LGGGSGNAPFDSNKY
+628 LGDGSGKAPVDSNKY

-657 TPPTGKVFLY
+657 TPPEGKVFLY
-667 WSAGDSTRCYP
+667 WSAAGDSTRCYP

-687 MTLTAVYGQKTEA
+687 MTLTAVYGQTTEA

-706 SNFAPDE
+706 SNFATDE
-713 PYTTADMPNNSTITL
+713 TYTTADMPNNSTITL
-728 PGYTDLD
+728 PGYTGLG

-747 NTQADGLGKT
+747 NTQANGSGTT
-757 YMPDDKVLVDTMAP
+757 YQPGGKVLVDTMAP
-771 GNDLYAIWAKGSYLL
+771 GNHLYAIWVKG
-786 TIHYVYASGGEAK
+786 
-799 PDHTEVLGFGAPYSV
+799 
-814 ISPSIPGYTADK
+814 
-826 PVVTGTMPAAPV
+826 
-838 TVTVTYTASTGTPYE
+838 TGTPYE

-864 YPAVPDEKD
+864 YPYVPHEKD

-902 IKADDLTVVKI
+902 IKADDSTVVKI

-960 SPAVPDTMP
+960 SPAVPATMP
-969 AEARTV
+969 AGALTV
-975 YAQWRKNTPD
+975 YAQWRKTTPD

-1028 SSGTVILS
+1028 SSGTVRLS
-1036 GGSQSASFTDFDPI
+1036 GGSQSASFIGFDLI

-1150 GGVHPYATITRA
+1150 GGVHPHATITRA
-1162 ETATIF
+1162 ETATVF

-1210 GYPDGTFRPDAPVT
+1210 GYPDGTFQPDAPVT
-1224 RAEFATIAARFDE
+1224 RAEFAAIAARFDE

>member
-1 MKKRLIALLLAFVM
+1 
-15 VLGLTATVFAEGG
+15 
-28 ISIASIQPEAPTHTY
+28 
-43 IFQAGGVEI
+43 
-52 GRQII
+52 
-57 KHNESLKDPGVP
+57 
-69 SAPAGQRFVRWDPAV
+69 
-84 SFDMPVSVTQNQTIP
+84 MPVSVTQTQTIT

-109 VYFKHDGR
+109 VYFCYKDR

-148 WYFGET
+148 WYIGET
-154 RYERVSMADFP
+154 RYETVSKADFP
-165 PGSDTLTLTA
+165 AGSDTLTLTA
-175 KVEKGHWIHF
+175 RVDKGYWIHF
-185 NSAGG
+185 NSDGG

-218 YEKSGNRF
+218 YEESGNQF
-226 TFGSPLTSNITLTA
+226 TFGNQLTSNITLTA

-274 GTDAQTAAASKSYP
+274 GTGAQTAAASKSYP
-288 GFTAQTIMQQT
+288 GFTAQTITQQT
-299 IQGDASTIV
+299 INGDGSTIV
-308 NVYYERNEY
+308 NVYYKRNVY
-317 AVKFYTL
+317 AVKFFTIKYEGGL
-324 NGSTEYTQFQIRAK
+324 LSGKYVKDKEIDSIRITAK
-338 YGANIRDLWPT
+338 YGANISGQWPGGIWT
-349 HNNSS
+349 TSPGGS
-354 TWAVNLNAS
+354 TFQAS
-363 GGKYQ
+363 IG
-368 SNIDTMPLGGK
+368 TMPLGGDEFFK
-379 NFYGPV
+379 TDQGSAKADYYLQSLAGNYVLHHTDTGGPSSSIV
-385 TGNGSET
+385 T
-392 AYYYTEAL
+392 
-400 PGETGTVSYK
+400 
-410 GKQYKLDHSD
+410 D
-420 TALGTGYSI
+420 
-429 TEEDKYPITGFTF
+429 EDRYPITGFTCNT
-442 LEFDAKWNGGIFP
+442 AKSAKNG
-455 PRYAYNGAKFYY
+455 AWYNGAEFYY
-467 TRNSYDVV
+467 DRISYQIV
-475 FISGSVTEKT
+475 FMNHGSKEKELFRKYE
-485 QSMKYRQPLDD
+485 QSIADAGY
-496 VSHTP
+496 TP
-501 KPPIGKE
+501 TAPANMQD
-508 EYTFAGWYDN
+508 YTFGGWFDN
-518 ELYTGSEYVLEGK
+518 EKCEGSAYVFTGK
-531 TMPAHHLTL
+531 KMPAHNLTL

-547 TYTVTVYDVDRTKI
+547 TYTVTVYDVDRTKVI
-561 LKTFDVPMGG
+561 ETFTAVPMGR
-571 TIPENK
+571 TILESQMPED
-577 MPKVTLGTGDS
+577 KVTLGTGDS

-601 HFDTEIHR
+601 HFDTKIHR

-620 EQFMVTYA
+620 EQFEVTYA
-628 LGGGSGNAPFDSNKY
+628 LGDGSGKAPVDSNKY

-657 TPPTGKVFLY
+657 TPPEGKVFLY
-667 WSAGDSTRCYP
+667 WSAAGDSTRCYP
-678 GGKLTVTGK
+678 GGKLTVTDN
-687 MTLTAVYGQKTEA
+687 MTLAAVYGQKTEV

-706 SNFAPDE
+706 SNFATDK
-713 PYTTADMPNNSTITL
+713 TDMTAAMPNNSTITL
-728 PGYTDLD
+728 PGYTDLG

-747 NTQADGLGKT
+747 NTQANGSGMT
-757 YMPDDKVLVDTMAP
+757 FRTGEKVLVDTMEP
-771 GNDLYAIWAKGSYLL
+771 GNHLYAIWEKG
-786 TIHYVYASGGEAK
+786 
-799 PDHTEVLGFGAPYSV
+799 
-814 ISPSIPGYTADK
+814 
-826 PVVTGTMPAAPV
+826 
-838 TVTVTYTASTGTPYE
+838 TGTPYE

-864 YPAVPDEKD
+864 YPYVPHEKD

-887 KSYDGFTPIE
+887 KSYDGFTPMGFAQE
-897 FEQKR
+897 M
-902 IKADDLTVVKI
+902 IKADGSTVVKI

-925 DSLSAGVYASQTYK
+925 DSLSTGVYASQTYK

-946 IAAPTKTGYTFTGW
+946 IADPTKTGYTFTGW
-960 SPAVPDTMP
+960 SPSVPATMP
-969 AEARTV
+969 PVALTV
-975 YAQWRKNTPD
+975 YAQWRKTTPD

-1028 SSGTVILS
+1028 SSGTVRLS
-1036 GGSQSASFTDFDPI
+1036 GGSQSASFTGFDLI

-1150 GGVHPYATITRA
+1150 GGVHPHATITRA
-1162 ETATIF
+1162 ETATVF

-1210 GYPDGTFRPDAPVT
+1210 GYPDGTFQPDAPVT
-1224 RAEFATIAARFDE
+1224 RAEFAAIAARFDE

>member
-28 ISIASIQPEAPTHTY
+28 ISIASIQPEANTHTY

-57 KHNESLKDPGVP
+57 KHDESLKDPGVP

-84 SFDMPVSVTQNQTIP
+84 SFGTPVSVTQTQTIT

-148 WYFGET
+148 WYIGET
-154 RYERVSMADFP
+154 RYETVSKADFP
-165 PGSDTLTLTA
+165 AGSDTLTLTA
-175 KVEKGHWIHF
+175 RVDKGYWIHF
-185 NSAGG
+185 NSDGG

-218 YEKSGNRF
+218 YEESGNRF
-226 TFGSPLTSNITLTA
+226 TFGSPLTSNITLIA
-240 HWRSN
+240 HWTSN
-245 TSTKYTVIHWQEKA
+245 TSTKYTVIHWQENA
-259 DESGWSLHETETKTG
+259 DNNEYALRESEEKSGATG
-274 GTDAQTAAASKSYP
+274 APTSAAAKSYQ
-288 GFTAQTIMQQT
+288 GFTAQTITQQT
-299 IQGDASTIV
+299 INGDGSTIV
-308 NVYYERNEY
+308 NVYYKRNVY
-317 AVKFYTL
+317 DVKFFTIKYAWLSGKYVKDKEIYCITAKYDA
-324 NGSTEYTQFQIRAK
+324 NISKKWPGGIWTTSPGGSTFQ
-338 YGANIRDLWPT
+338 
-349 HNNSS
+349 
-354 TWAVNLNAS
+354 AS
-363 GGKYQ
+363 IG
-368 SNIDTMPLGGK
+368 TMPLGGK
-379 NFYGPV
+379 EFFKTDQGDAKADYFLQSLA
-385 TGNGSET
+385 GN
-392 AYYYTEAL
+392 Y
-400 PGETGTVSYK
+400 V
-410 GKQYKLDHSD
+410 LDHTD
-420 TALGTGYSI
+420 TGGSGRSKVTN
-429 TEEDKYPITGFTF
+429 EDRYPITGFTCNT
-442 LEFDAKWNGGIFP
+442 AKSAKNGD
-455 PRYAYNGAKFYY
+455 RYNGAKFYY
-467 TRNSYDVV
+467 DRNSYKIV
-475 FISGSVTEKT
+475 FMNHGSKEKELVRKYE
-485 QSMKYRQPLDD
+485 QSIADADY
-496 VSHTP
+496 TP
-501 KPPIGKE
+501 TAPANMQD
-508 EYTFAGWYDN
+508 YTFGGWFDN
-518 ELYTGSEYVLEGK
+518 QKCEGSAYVFTGK

-547 TYTVTVYDVDRTKI
+547 TYSVTVYDVDRTKV
-561 LKTFDVPMGG
+561 LKTFTDVPMGE
-571 TIPENK
+571 TIPETQ
-577 MPKVTLGTGDS
+577 MPKGEVTLGTGDT

-601 HFDTEIHR
+601 HFDTKIHR
-609 DYKLYAKTGNA
+609 DYKLYAKTGNI
-620 EQFMVTYA
+620 EQFKVTYA
-628 LGGGSGNAPFDSNKY
+628 IDDGSGNAPVDSNRY
-643 ARGAQAVVLPATGV
+643 ARGAQAVVLSAAGV

-667 WSAGDSTRCYP
+667 WSADSTRCYP
-678 GGKLTVTGK
+678 GGKLTVTGD
-687 MTLTAVYGQKTEA
+687 MTLTAVYGQKTET
-700 VTVTYH
+700 VEVTYH
-706 SNFAPDE
+706 SNFAPDKT
-713 PYTTADMPNNSTITL
+713 YTTAEMPNNSTITL
-728 PGYTDLD
+728 PGYTDLG
-735 LPENPGYTFAGW
+735 LPENQGYTFAGW
-747 NTQADGLGKT
+747 NTQADGSGTT
-757 YMPDDKVLVDTMAP
+757 YQPDVKVLVDTMAP
-771 GNDLYAIWAKGSYLL
+771 GNHLYAIWAKG
-786 TIHYVYASGGEAK
+786 
-799 PDHTEVLGFGAPYSV
+799 
-814 ISPSIPGYTADK
+814 
-826 PVVTGTMPAAPV
+826 
-838 TVTVTYTASTGTPYE
+838 TGTPYE
-853 VHHYLERLEGA
+853 VHHYLERLDGG
-864 YPAVPDEKD
+864 YPSEPNDTD

-887 KSYDGFTPIE
+887 KSYDGFTPME
-897 FEQKR
+897 FEQQR
-902 IKADDLTVVKI
+902 INANGKTVVEI
-913 FYTRNSYLLTYK
+913 RYTRNSYLLTYK

-946 IAAPTKTGYTFTGW
+946 IADPTKTGYTFTGW
-960 SPAVPDTMP
+960 SPTVPATMP
-969 AEARTV
+969 AEALTV
-975 YAQWRKNTPD
+975 YAQWRKTTPD

-1028 SSGTVILS
+1028 SSGTVRLS
-1036 GGSQSASFTDFDPI
+1036 GGSQSASFTSFDPI

-1150 GGVHPYATITRA
+1150 GGVHPHATITRA

-1210 GYPDGTFRPDAPVT
+1210 GYPDGTFQPDAPVT
-1224 RAEFATIAARFDE
+1224 RAEFAAIAARFDE

>member
-1 MKKRLIALLLAFVM
+1 
-15 VLGLTATVFAEGG
+15 
-28 ISIASIQPEAPTHTY
+28 
-43 IFQAGGVEI
+43 
-52 GRQII
+52 
-57 KHNESLKDPGVP
+57 
-69 SAPAGQRFVRWDPAV
+69 
-84 SFDMPVSVTQNQTIP
+84 MPVSVTQTQTIT

-109 VYFKHDGR
+109 VYFCYKGR

-154 RYERVSMADFP
+154 RYERVSTADFP
-165 PGSDTLTLTA
+165 AGSDTLTLTA
-175 KVEKGHWIHF
+175 KVDKGHWIHF

-218 YEKSGNRF
+218 YEESGNRF
-226 TFGSPLTSNITLTA
+226 TFGSQLTSNITLTA
-240 HWRSN
+240 RWESN

-274 GTDAQTAAASKSYP
+274 GTGAQTAAASKSYP
-288 GFTAQTIMQQT
+288 GFTAQTITQQT
-299 IQGDASTIV
+299 INGDGSTIV
-308 NVYYERNEY
+308 NVYYKRNAY
-317 AVKFYTL
+317 DVKFFT
-324 NGSTEYTQFQIRAK
+324 IRYAWLSGKYVKDKEIYCITAK
-338 YGANIRDLWPT
+338 YGANISEKWPGGIWT
-349 HNNSS
+349 TSPGGS
-354 TWAVNLNAS
+354 TFQAS
-363 GGKYQ
+363 IG
-368 SNIDTMPLGGK
+368 TMPLGGK
-379 NFYGPV
+379 EFFK
-385 TGNGSET
+385 TDQGN
-392 AYYYTEAL
+392 AKADYYLQSLAGNY
-400 PGETGTVSYK
+400 V
-410 GKQYKLDHSD
+410 LDHTD
-420 TALGTGYSI
+420 TGGSSRSKVTN
-429 TEEDKYPITGFTF
+429 EDRYPITGFTCNT
-442 LEFDAKWNGGIFP
+442 AKSAKNGDW
-455 PRYAYNGAKFYY
+455 YNGAKFYY
-467 TRNSYDVV
+467 DRISYQIV
-475 FISGSVTEKT
+475 FMNHGSKEKELVKKYE
-485 QSMKYRQPLDD
+485 QSIADAGY
-496 VSHTP
+496 TP
-501 KPPIGKE
+501 TAPANMQD
-508 EYTFAGWYDN
+508 YTFGGWFDN
-518 ELYTGSEYVLEGK
+518 HKCEGSAYVFTGK
-531 TMPAHHLTL
+531 TMPAHNLTL

-547 TYTVTVYDVDRTKI
+547 TYTVTVYDVDQTTVI
-561 LKTFDVPMGG
+561 ETFDVPMGG
-571 TIPENK
+571 TIPENQ
-577 MPKVTLGTGDS
+577 MPEVTLGTGDS

-601 HFDTEIHR
+601 HFDTRIHR

-620 EQFMVTYA
+620 EQFTVTYA
-628 LGGGSGNAPFDSNKY
+628 LGGGSGNAPVDSNGY

-667 WSAGDSTRCYP
+667 WSAAGDSTRCYP
-678 GGKLTVTGK
+678 GGKLTVTGN

-706 SNFAPDE
+706 SNFAPDKT
-713 PYTTADMPNNSTITL
+713 YTTADMPNNSTITL
-728 PGYTDLD
+728 LGYTDLG

-747 NTQADGLGKT
+747 NTQADGSGMT
-757 YMPDDKVLVDTMAP
+757 FRTGNNVLVDTMEP
-771 GNDLYAIWAKGSYLL
+771 GNHLYAIWAKG
-786 TIHYVYASGGEAK
+786 
-799 PDHTEVLGFGAPYSV
+799 
-814 ISPSIPGYTADK
+814 
-826 PVVTGTMPAAPV
+826 
-838 TVTVTYTASTGTPYE
+838 TGTPYE

-864 YPAVPDEKD
+864 YLAVPDEKD

-887 KSYDGFTPIE
+887 KSYDGFKPSE
-897 FEQKR
+897 FAQEK
-902 IKADDLTVVKI
+902 IKADGSTVVKI

-969 AEARTV
+969 PGALTV
-975 YAQWRKNTPD
+975 YAQWRKTTPD

-1028 SSGTVILS
+1028 SSGTVRLS
-1036 GGSQSASFTDFDPI
+1036 GGSQSASFTGFDPI

-1150 GGVHPYATITRA
+1150 GGVHPHATITRA
-1162 ETATIF
+1162 ETATVF

-1210 GYPDGTFRPDAPVT
+1210 GYPDGTFQPDAPVT
-1224 RAEFATIAARFDE
+1224 RAEFAAIAARFDE

-1343 WKKLRADPDWKAL
+1343 WKKLRTDPDWKAL

>member
-1 MKKRLIALLLAFVM
+1 MR
-15 VLGLTATVFAEGG
+15 
-28 ISIASIQPEAPTHTY
+28 
-43 IFQAGGVEI
+43 
-52 GRQII
+52 
-57 KHNESLKDPGVP
+57 DPGVP
-69 SAPAGQRFVRWDPAV
+69 SASAGQRFVRWDPAV
-84 SFDMPVSVTQNQTIP
+84 SFDMPVSVTQTQTIT

-109 VYFKHDGR
+109 VYFCYKGR

-154 RYERVSMADFP
+154 RYERVSTADFP
-165 PGSDTLTLTA
+165 AGSDTLTLTA
-175 KVEKGHWIHF
+175 KVDKGHWIHF

-195 QFVTGNTIQPADPA
+195 QFVTGNTSQPADPA

-218 YEKSGNRF
+218 YEESENRF

-240 HWRSN
+240 HWKSN

-259 DESGWSLHETETKTG
+259 DESGWSLHETETKPG
-274 GTDAQTAAASKSYP
+274 GTGAQTAAAAKSYD
-288 GFTAQTIMQQT
+288 GFTAQTITQQT
-299 IQGDASTIV
+299 INGDGSTIV
-308 NVYYERNEY
+308 NVYYKRNVY
-317 AVKFYTL
+317 AVKFFTIKYEGGL
-324 NGSTEYTQFQIRAK
+324 LSGKYVKDKEIDSIRITAK
-338 YGANIRDLWPT
+338 YGANISGQWPGGIWT
-349 HNNSS
+349 TSPGGS
-354 TWAVNLNAS
+354 TFQAS
-363 GGKYQ
+363 IG
-368 SNIDTMPLGGK
+368 TMPLGGDEFFK
-379 NFYGPV
+379 
-385 TGNGSET
+385 TSQGSAE
-392 AYYYTEAL
+392 AYYYLESLA
-400 PGETGTVSYK
+400 GNYV
-410 GKQYKLDHSD
+410 LDHTD
-420 TALGTGYSI
+420 TGGSSSSTV
-429 TEEDKYPITGFTF
+429 TNEDRYPITGFTCNT
-442 LEFDAKWNGGIFP
+442 AKSAKNGD
-455 PRYAYNGAKFYY
+455 RYNGAKFYY
-467 TRNSYDVV
+467 DRNSYRIV
-475 FISGSVTEKT
+475 FMNRGSKEKELVRKYE
-485 QSMKYRQPLDD
+485 QSIADAGY
-496 VSHTP
+496 TP
-501 KPPIGKE
+501 TAPANMQD
-508 EYTFAGWYDN
+508 YTFGGWFDN
-518 ELYTGSEYVLEGK
+518 EKCEGSAYVFTGK

-547 TYTVTVYDVDRTKI
+547 TYTVTVYAVDQ
-561 LKTFDVPMGG
+561 KTVLETFTDVPMGG
-571 TIPENK
+571 TIRESQMPEG
-577 MPKVTLGTGDS
+577 KVTLGTGDT

-601 HFDTEIHR
+601 HFDTRIHR

-620 EQFMVTYA
+620 EQLMVTYD
-628 LGGGSGNAPFDSNKY
+628 LGGGSGNAPVDSNKY

-657 TPPTGKVFLY
+657 TPPMGKVFLY
-667 WSAGDSTRCYP
+667 WSAAGDSTRCYP
-678 GGKLTVTGK
+678 GGKLTVTGN

-706 SNFAPDE
+706 SNFAPDKT
-713 PYTTADMPNNSTITL
+713 YTTADMPNNSTITL
-728 PGYTDLD
+728 PGYTDLG

-747 NTQADGLGKT
+747 NTQANGSGMT
-757 YMPDDKVLVDTMAP
+757 FRPRVKVLVDTMAP
-771 GNDLYAIWAKGSYLL
+771 GNHLYAIWVKG
-786 TIHYVYASGGEAK
+786 
-799 PDHTEVLGFGAPYSV
+799 
-814 ISPSIPGYTADK
+814 
-826 PVVTGTMPAAPV
+826 
-838 TVTVTYTASTGTPYE
+838 TGTPYE

-864 YPAVPDEKD
+864 YPYVPHEKD

-887 KSYDGFTPIE
+887 KSYDGFTPMGFAQE
-897 FEQKR
+897 K
-902 IKADDLTVVKI
+902 IKADGSTVVKI

-960 SPAVPDTMP
+960 SPTVPATMP
-969 AEARTV
+969 PEARTV
-975 YAQWRKNTPD
+975 YAQWRKTTPD

-1028 SSGTVILS
+1028 SSGTAGLS
-1036 GGSQSASFTDFDPI
+1036 GGSQFASFTGFDLI
-1050 TFPAAGTY
+1050 TFPAVGTY

-1150 GGVHPYATITRA
+1150 GGVHPHATITRA

-1210 GYPDGTFRPDAPVT
+1210 GYPDGTFQPDAPVT
-1224 RAEFATIAARFDE
+1224 RAEFAAIAARFDE

>member
-1 MKKRLIALLLAFVM
+1 
-15 VLGLTATVFAEGG
+15 
-28 ISIASIQPEAPTHTY
+28 
-43 IFQAGGVEI
+43 
-52 GRQII
+52 
-57 KHNESLKDPGVP
+57 
-69 SAPAGQRFVRWDPAV
+69 
-84 SFDMPVSVTQNQTIP
+84 MPVSVTQTQTIT

-154 RYERVSMADFP
+154 RYETVSTANFP
-165 PGSDTLTLTA
+165 AGSDTLTLTA
-175 KVEKGHWIHF
+175 RVEKGHWIHF

-209 RPGFSFEGW
+209 RPGFFFEGW
-218 YEKSGNRF
+218 YEESGKRF

-240 HWRSN
+240 HWTSN

-274 GTDAQTAAASKSYP
+274 GTGAQTAAAAKSYD
-288 GFTAQTIMQQT
+288 GFTAQTITQQT
-299 IQGDASTIV
+299 INGDGSTIV
-308 NVYYERNEY
+308 NVYYKRNVY
-317 AVKFYTL
+317 AVKFFT
-324 NGSTEYTQFQIRAK
+324 IRYEGGLLFGKYVKDKEIVSIRITAK
-338 YGANIRDLWPT
+338 YGANISNMWPGGIWT
-349 HNNSS
+349 TSPGGS
-354 TWAVNLNAS
+354 TFQAS
-363 GGKYQ
+363 IG
-368 SNIDTMPLGGK
+368 TMPLWGKEFFKTDQGSAKADYYLQSLAGNYVLHHTDTGG
-379 NFYGPV
+379 PSSSIV
-385 TGNGSET
+385 T
-392 AYYYTEAL
+392 
-400 PGETGTVSYK
+400 
-410 GKQYKLDHSD
+410 D
-420 TALGTGYSI
+420 
-429 TEEDKYPITGFTF
+429 EDRYPITGFTCNT
-442 LEFDAKWNGGIFP
+442 AKSAKNGDS
-455 PRYAYNGAKFYY
+455 YNGAKFYY
-467 TRNSYDVV
+467 DRISYQIV
-475 FISGSVTEKT
+475 FMNHGSKEKELVRKYE
-485 QSMKYRQPLDD
+485 QSIADAGY
-496 VSHTP
+496 TP
-501 KPPIGKE
+501 TAPANMQD
-508 EYTFAGWYDN
+508 YTFGGWFDN
-518 ELYTGSEYVLEGK
+518 QKCEGSAYVFTGK
-531 TMPAHHLTL
+531 KMPAHNLTL

-547 TYTVTVYDVDRTKI
+547 TYTVTVYDVDQTKV
-561 LKTFDVPMGG
+561 LTTFDVPMGE

-577 MPKVTLGTGDS
+577 MPKVTLGTGDT

-601 HFDTEIHR
+601 HFDTKIHR

-620 EQFMVTYA
+620 EQFMVTYV
-628 LGGGSGNAPFDSNKY
+628 LGGGSGNAPVDSNKY
-643 ARGAQAVVLPATGV
+643 ARGAQAVVLSAAGV

-667 WSAGDSTRCYP
+667 WSAAGDSTRCYP
-678 GGKLTVTGK
+678 GGKLTVTGN

-706 SNFAPDE
+706 SNFAPDKT
-713 PYTTADMPNNSTITL
+713 YTTADMPNNSTITL
-728 PGYTDLD
+728 PGYTGLG

-747 NTQADGLGKT
+747 NTQADGLGMT
-757 YMPDDKVLVDTMAP
+757 YQPRGKVLVDTMEP
-771 GNDLYAIWAKGSYLL
+771 GNHLYAIWAKG
-786 TIHYVYASGGEAK
+786 
-799 PDHTEVLGFGAPYSV
+799 
-814 ISPSIPGYTADK
+814 
-826 PVVTGTMPAAPV
+826 
-838 TVTVTYTASTGTPYE
+838 TGTPYE

-864 YPAVPDEKD
+864 YLAVPDEKD

-887 KSYDGFTPIE
+887 KSYDGFTPMGFAQE
-897 FEQKR
+897 M
-902 IKADDLTVVKI
+902 IKADGSTVVKI

-925 DSLSAGVYASQTYK
+925 DSLSAEVYASQTYK

-946 IAAPTKTGYTFTGW
+946 IADPTKTGYTFTGW
-960 SPAVPDTMP
+960 SPTVPDTMP
-969 AEARTV
+969 PGALTV
-975 YAQWRKNTPD
+975 YAQWRKTTPD

-1028 SSGTVILS
+1028 SSGTVRLS
-1036 GGSQSASFTDFDPI
+1036 GGSQSASFTGFDLI

-1094 SDVYYT
+1094 NDVYYT
-1100 NAAGRSYRDFP
+1100 NAAGRSYWDFP

-1150 GGVHPYATITRA
+1150 GGVHPHATITRA

-1210 GYPDGTFRPDAPVT
+1210 GYPDGTFQPGAPVT
-1224 RAEFATIAARFDE
+1224 RAEFAAIAARFDE

>member
-1 MKKRLIALLLAFVM
+1 M
-15 VLGLTATVFAEGG
+15 
-28 ISIASIQPEAPTHTY
+28 
-43 IFQAGGVEI
+43 
-52 GRQII
+52 
-57 KHNESLKDPGVP
+57 KDPGVP

-84 SFDMPVSVTQNQTIP
+84 SFDMPVSVTQTQTIP

-109 VYFKHDGR
+109 VYFKYEGR

-154 RYERVSMADFP
+154 RYERVSKADFP
-165 PGSDTLTLTA
+165 LGSDTLTLTA
-175 KVEKGHWIHF
+175 KVDKGHWIHF
-185 NSAGG
+185 DSAGG

-195 QFVTGNTIQPADPA
+195 QFVTGNTIPPADPA

-218 YEKSGNRF
+218 YEESGNQF
-226 TFGSPLTSNITLTA
+226 TFGSQLTSNITLTA
-240 HWRSN
+240 RWKSN

-274 GTDAQTAAASKSYP
+274 GTGAQTAAAAKSYD
-288 GFTAQTIMQQT
+288 GFTAQTITQQT
-299 IQGDASTIV
+299 INGDGSTIV
-308 NVYYERNEY
+308 NVYYKRNVY
-317 AVKFYTL
+317 DVKFYENKGWWIFDDWKENTDYRI
-324 NGSTEYTQFQIRAK
+324 TAK
-338 YGANIRDLWPT
+338 HGANISKKWPGGNWAT
-349 HNNSS
+349 SPGGS
-354 TWAVNLNAS
+354 TFQA
-363 GGKYQ
+363 
-368 SNIDTMPLGGK
+368 NIDTMPLNGAK
-379 NFYGPV
+379 FYKTSQGDAK
-385 TGNGSET
+385 
-392 AYYYTEAL
+392 AYYYLQSLA
-400 PGETGTVSYK
+400 GAYV
-410 GKQYKLDHSD
+410 LDHTD
-420 TALGTGYSI
+420 TGGSSGSKVTD
-429 TEEDKYPITGFTF
+429 EDRYQITGFTCNTAMS
-442 LEFDAKWNGGIFP
+442 AKNGD
-455 PRYAYNGAKFYY
+455 RYNGAKFYY
-467 TRNSYDVV
+467 DRISYQIV
-475 FISGSVTEKT
+475 FMNHGSKEKELVRKYE
-485 QSMKYRQPLDD
+485 QSIADAGY
-496 VSHTP
+496 TP
-501 KPPIGKE
+501 TAPANMQD
-508 EYTFAGWYDN
+508 YTFGGWFDN
-518 ELYTGSEYVLEGK
+518 QKCEGSAYVFTGK
-531 TMPAHHLTL
+531 KMPAHHLTL

-547 TYTVTVYDVDRTKI
+547 TYTVTVYDVDQTKV
-561 LKTFDVPMGG
+561 LETFDVPMGE
-571 TIPENK
+571 TILESQMPE
-577 MPKVTLGTGDS
+577 VTLGTGDT

-601 HFDTEIHR
+601 HFDTKIHR

-620 EQFMVTYA
+620 EQFMVTYVR
-628 LGGGSGNAPFDSNKY
+628 GGGSGNAPVDSNKY

-657 TPPTGKVFLY
+657 TPPEGKVFLY

-678 GGKLTVTGK
+678 GGKLTVTGD
-687 MTLTAVYGQKTEA
+687 MTLTAVYGQTTEA

-706 SNFAPDE
+706 SNFAPDKT
-713 PYTTADMPNNSTITL
+713 YTTADMPNNSTITL
-728 PGYTDLD
+728 PGYTGLG

-747 NTQADGLGKT
+747 NTQADGSGTK
-757 YMPDDKVLVDTMAP
+757 YMPGDKVLVDTMDP
-771 GNDLYAIWAKGSYLL
+771 GNHLYAIWAKG
-786 TIHYVYASGGEAK
+786 
-799 PDHTEVLGFGAPYSV
+799 
-814 ISPSIPGYTADK
+814 
-826 PVVTGTMPAAPV
+826 
-838 TVTVTYTASTGTPYE
+838 TGTPYE

-864 YPAVPDEKD
+864 YPAVPYEKD

-887 KSYDGFTPIE
+887 KSYDGFTPMGFAQE
-897 FEQKR
+897 M
-902 IKADDLTVVKI
+902 IKADVLTVVKI

-946 IAAPTKTGYTFTGW
+946 IADPTKTGYTFTGW
-960 SPAVPDTMP
+960 SPAVPATMP
-969 AEARTV
+969 AGALTV
-975 YAQWRKNTPD
+975 YAQWRKTTPD

-1028 SSGTVILS
+1028 SSGTVRLS
-1036 GGSQSASFTDFDPI
+1036 GGSQSASFTGFDLI

-1150 GGVHPYATITRA
+1150 GGVHPHATITRA
-1162 ETATIF
+1162 ETATVF

-1224 RAEFATIAARFDE
+1224 RAEFAAIAARFDE

-1277 DQSIT
+1277 DQNIT

>member
-1 MKKRLIALLLAFVM
+1 
-15 VLGLTATVFAEGG
+15 
-28 ISIASIQPEAPTHTY
+28 
-43 IFQAGGVEI
+43 
-52 GRQII
+52 
-57 KHNESLKDPGVP
+57 
-69 SAPAGQRFVRWDPAV
+69 
-84 SFDMPVSVTQNQTIP
+84 MPVSVTQTQTIT

-109 VYFKHDGR
+109 VYFCYKGR

-139 VGADEKLTG
+139 VGADGKLTG
-148 WYFGET
+148 WYIGEK
-154 RYERVSMADFP
+154 RYETVSKADFLD
-165 PGSDTLTLTA
+165 GSDTLTLTA
-175 KVEKGHWIHF
+175 KVDKGHWIHF

-195 QFVTGNTIQPADPA
+195 QFVTGNTIPPADPA

-218 YEKSGNRF
+218 YEESGNRF
-226 TFGSPLTSNITLTA
+226 TFGNQLTSNITLTA
-240 HWRSN
+240 HWKRN
-245 TSTKYTVIHWQEKA
+245 TSTKYTVIHWQENA
-259 DESGWSLHETETKTG
+259 DNNEYAFRESEEKYGATG
-274 GTDAQTAAASKSYP
+274 ASTSAAAKSYP
-288 GFTAQTIMQQT
+288 GFTAQTITQQT
-299 IQGDASTIV
+299 INGDGSTIV
-308 NVYYERNEY
+308 NAYYKRNVYE
-317 AVKFYTL
+317 VKFFTIKYALFSGKYVKDKEIYCITAKYDA
-324 NGSTEYTQFQIRAK
+324 NISKKWPGGIWTTEPGGSTFQ
-338 YGANIRDLWPT
+338 
-349 HNNSS
+349 
-354 TWAVNLNAS
+354 AS
-363 GGKYQ
+363 IG
-368 SNIDTMPLGGK
+368 TMPLEGDEFFK
-379 NFYGPV
+379 
-385 TGNGSET
+385 TSQGSAE
-392 AYYYTEAL
+392 AYYYLESLA
-400 PGETGTVSYK
+400 GVYV
-410 GKQYKLDHSD
+410 LDHTD
-420 TALGTGYSI
+420 TGGASSSTV
-429 TEEDKYPITGFTF
+429 TNEDRYPITGFTCNT
-442 LEFDAKWNGGIFP
+442 AKSAKNG
-455 PRYAYNGAKFYY
+455 AWYNGAKFYY
-467 TRNSYDVV
+467 DRNSYQIV
-475 FISGSVTEKT
+475 FMNHGSKEKELVRKYE
-485 QSMKYRQPLDD
+485 QSIADAGY
-496 VSHTP
+496 TP
-501 KPPIGKE
+501 TAPANMQD
-508 EYTFAGWYDN
+508 YTFGGWFDN
-518 ELYTGSEYVLEGK
+518 EKCEGSAYVFTGK
-531 TMPAHHLTL
+531 TMPAHNLTL

-547 TYTVTVYDVDRTKI
+547 TYTVTVYDVDRTTVI
-561 LKTFDVPMGG
+561 ETFTDVLMGG
-571 TIPENK
+571 TIPESQ
-577 MPKVTLGTGDS
+577 MPEDKVTLGTGDT

-601 HFDTEIHR
+601 HFDTKIHR

-620 EQFMVTYA
+620 EQFMVTYV
-628 LGGGSGNAPFDSNKY
+628 LGGGSGNAPVDSNRY
-643 ARGAQAVVLPATGV
+643 ARGAQAVVLPAAGV

-667 WSAGDSTRCYP
+667 WSAAGDSTRCYP
-678 GGKLTVTGK
+678 GGKLTVTGD
-687 MTLTAVYGQKTEA
+687 MTLTAVYGQTTEA

-706 SNFAPDE
+706 SNFAPDKT
-713 PYTTADMPNNSTITL
+713 YTTAEMPNNSTITL

-735 LPENPGYTFAGW
+735 LPENQGYTFTGW
-747 NTQADGLGKT
+747 NTQANGSGTT
-757 YMPDDKVLVDTMAP
+757 YMPGEKVLVDTMAP
-771 GNDLYAIWAKGSYLL
+771 GNHLYAIWEKG
-786 TIHYVYASGGEAK
+786 
-799 PDHTEVLGFGAPYSV
+799 
-814 ISPSIPGYTADK
+814 
-826 PVVTGTMPAAPV
+826 
-838 TVTVTYTASTGTPYE
+838 TGTPYE

-864 YPAVPDEKD
+864 YLAVPDEKD

-887 KSYDGFTPIE
+887 KSYDGFTPMGFAQE
-897 FEQKR
+897 M
-902 IKADDLTVVKI
+902 IKANGSTVVEI

-946 IAAPTKTGYTFTGW
+946 IADPTKTGYTFTGW
-960 SPAVPDTMP
+960 SPAVPDKMP
-969 AEARTV
+969 PVALTV
-975 YAQWRKNTPD
+975 YAQWRKTTPD

-1028 SSGTVILS
+1028 SSGTVRLS
-1036 GGSQSASFTDFDPI
+1036 GGSQSASFTGFDPI

-1150 GGVHPYATITRA
+1150 GGVHPHATITRA

-1210 GYPDGTFRPDAPVT
+1210 GYPDGTFQPDAPVT
-1224 RAEFATIAARFDE
+1224 RAEFAAIAARFDE